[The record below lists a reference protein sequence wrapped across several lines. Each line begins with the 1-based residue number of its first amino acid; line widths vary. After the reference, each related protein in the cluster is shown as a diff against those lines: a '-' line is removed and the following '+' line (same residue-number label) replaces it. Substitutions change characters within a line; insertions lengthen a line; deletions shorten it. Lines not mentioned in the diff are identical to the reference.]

1 MYDRRSLNCL
11 FFNVFLFF
19 MESKHLVFTEEH
31 IFYGLI
37 KSDKVKEL
45 LNLCAIDFYKL
56 NKQLEEFFSKL
67 PLRGDYILEYVSSM
81 DYLYDDIISTLFFY
95 KKPYKIQE
103 KDLLW
108 VLVKKRKNS
117 ILDALLN
124 SGFNLTIFDKL
135 IEVHDYLGINTNSD
149 SGRDSELIAEY
160 IHNNS
165 LKSKGGFHIFD
176 DNRDKLDQNNIF
188 LENKNSIGNF
198 LTNVIDALDLNLK
211 HNPLIGRNRELSR
224 LIQVILRKHKS
235 NPILFGEPGVGKTIL
250 IQGLAYKIKIEN
262 VPKDLIGYEIYS
274 LDIGRLISG
283 TKYRGDLESRINR
296 VLDFLNSRKKVM
308 LFIDEIHMIV
318 GAGATSFGSMDVS
331 NLLKPIL
338 TLGKIKF
345 IGATTEY
352 EYRKFFLK
360 DKALMRRFQSI
371 ELKEPGFDDTYN
383 ILQEI
388 KKDYER
394 YHNVEYTD
402 EAIQAC
408 ITMSQKY
415 IKDRFLPDKAFD
427 ILDELGSKFKLEN
440 IKRSITK
447 DDVCDLIKSVVG
459 SNIFNFEEYDS
470 ELLINL
476 ENRIKKELIVH
487 DSLVFDLMLN
497 IKLLKF
503 NLLANRSTIGIFA
516 FVGSS
521 GVGKGK
527 LTDILSE
534 EFKIPKFNINM
545 GEYSDFSSLDRL
557 IGPVLNN
564 DGHYESARFF
574 KFLNKSTNSIIF
586 LSDFDKC
593 NKRVLNFFLE
603 GFKTGRIF
611 DGLGKKASLSESLIV
626 IGINVENKEL
636 NSIGFKNRM
645 RMGDDFNLVLEKRF
659 PNEFLE
665 LIDHVFVFQS
675 IDEVNFEKVIFNELG
690 SFAKILRDRKF
701 DVFFEKSVVDY
712 IREKIYGKGYG
723 LKSVK
728 KFIFKEV
735 GKVLIDE
742 ILFKKIENSG
752 KIKIYLDETIK
763 YKFL

>member
-1 MYDRRSLNCL
+1 MYDRRALNCL
-11 FFNVFLFF
+11 FFNTFLFF
-19 MESKHLVFTEEH
+19 MESRHLVFTEEH

-67 PLRGDYILEYVSSM
+67 PLRGNYIPDYVSSM
-81 DYLYDDIISTLFFY
+81 DYLYDDIISVLFFY

-117 ILDALLN
+117 ILDALLS

-135 IEVHDYLGINTNSD
+135 IEVHDYLAVNTKSA
-149 SGRDSELIAEY
+149 SGDSELIAEY
-160 IHNNS
+160 IHNNAP
-165 LKSKGGFHIFD
+165 KRKGGFHIFD
-176 DNRDKLDQNNIF
+176 DKRDELDQNNIF
-188 LENKNSIGNF
+188 LESKDSIGNF
-198 LTNVIDALDLNLK
+198 LTNVIDTLDLK
-211 HNPLIGRNRELSR
+211 YNPLIGRSQELSR

-235 NPILFGEPGVGKTIL
+235 NPILFGEPGVGKTVL

-274 LDIGRLISG
+274 LDIGRLVSG
-283 TKYRGDLESRINR
+283 TKYRGDLESRVNR
-296 VLDFLNSRKKVM
+296 VLDFLSSRKKVM

-318 GAGATSFGSMDVS
+318 GAGATSFGSMDIS

-371 ELKEPGFDDTYN
+371 ELKEPNFEDAYN

-408 ITMSQKY
+408 ILMSQKY

-440 IKRSITK
+440 TKRIITK
-447 DDVCDLIKSVVG
+447 DDVCDLVKSIVG
-459 SNIFNFEEYDS
+459 SNIFNFEEYDG

-476 ENRIKKELIVH
+476 ENRIKKELIIH
-487 DSLVFDLMLN
+487 DNLVLDLILN
-497 IKLLKF
+497 VKLLKF

-516 FVGSS
+516 FIGASGS
-521 GVGKGK
+521 GKCK
-527 LTDILSE
+527 LMDILSE
-534 EFKIPKFNINM
+534 EFKIPKFSLNM
-545 GEYSDFSSLDRL
+545 GEYNDFNSLDRL
-557 IGPVLNN
+557 IGPVLSNE
-564 DGHYESARFF
+564 GYYESTRFF
-574 KFLNKSTNSIIF
+574 KFLNKSSNSIIF

-593 NKRVLNFFLE
+593 NKRVLDFFLE
-603 GFKTGRIF
+603 GFKTGKLF
-611 DGLGKKASLSESLIV
+611 DGLGKKVSLSESLIV
-626 IGINVENKEL
+626 ISINAESKEL
-636 NSIGFKNRM
+636 NSIGFRNKMAGEN
-645 RMGDDFNLVLEKRF
+645 DFNFILKKRL

-665 LIDHVFVFQS
+665 LIDHVFVFKS
-675 IDEVNFEKVIFNELG
+675 IDELDFEKIIFNELNY
-690 SFAKILRDRKF
+690 FARILRDRKF

-712 IREKIYGKGYG
+712 IREKIYGKGYS
-723 LKSVK
+723 LKSVR
-728 KFIFKEV
+728 KFIFKEL
-735 GKVLIDE
+735 GKLLIDE

-752 KIKIYLDETIK
+752 KIKIYLDKTIK
-763 YKFL
+763 YEFL

>member
-1 MYDRRSLNCL
+1 
-11 FFNVFLFF
+11 
-19 MESKHLVFTEEH
+19 MESRHLVFTEEH

-67 PLRGDYILEYVSSM
+67 PLRGNYIPDYVSSM
-81 DYLYDDIISTLFFY
+81 DYLYDDIISVLFFY

-117 ILDALLN
+117 ILDALLS

-135 IEVHDYLGINTNSD
+135 IEAHDYLAVNTKSA
-149 SGRDSELIAEY
+149 SGDSELIAEY
-160 IHNNS
+160 IHNNAP
-165 LKSKGGFHIFD
+165 KRKGGFHIFD
-176 DNRDKLDQNNIF
+176 DKRDELDQNNIF
-188 LENKNSIGNF
+188 LESKDSIGNF
-198 LTNVIDALDLNLK
+198 LTNVIDTLDLK
-211 HNPLIGRNRELSR
+211 YNPLIGRSQELSR

-235 NPILFGEPGVGKTIL
+235 NPILFGEPGVGKTVL

-274 LDIGRLISG
+274 LDIGRLVSG
-283 TKYRGDLESRINR
+283 TKYRGDLESRVNR
-296 VLDFLNSRKKVM
+296 VLDFLSSRKKVM

-318 GAGATSFGSMDVS
+318 GAGATSFGSMDIS

-371 ELKEPGFDDTYN
+371 ELKEPNFEDAYN

-408 ITMSQKY
+408 ILMSQKY

-440 IKRSITK
+440 IKRIITK
-447 DDVCDLIKSVVG
+447 DDVCDLIKSIVG
-459 SNIFNFEEYDS
+459 SNIFNFEEYDG

-476 ENRIKKELIVH
+476 ENRIKKELIIH
-487 DSLVFDLMLN
+487 DNLVLDLILN

-516 FVGSS
+516 FIGASGS
-521 GVGKGK
+521 GKCK
-527 LTDILSE
+527 LMDILSE
-534 EFKIPKFNINM
+534 EFKIPKFSLNM
-545 GEYSDFSSLDRL
+545 GEYSDFNSLDRL
-557 IGPVLNN
+557 IGPVLSNE
-564 DGHYESARFF
+564 GYYESTRFF
-574 KFLNKSTNSIIF
+574 KFLNKSSNSIIF

-593 NKRVLNFFLE
+593 NKRVLDFFLE
-603 GFKTGRIF
+603 GFKTGKLF
-611 DGLGKKASLSESLIV
+611 DGLGKKVSLSESLIV
-626 IGINVENKEL
+626 ISINAESKEL
-636 NSIGFKNRM
+636 NSIGFRNKMAGEN
-645 RMGDDFNLVLEKRF
+645 DFNFILKKRL

-665 LIDHVFVFQS
+665 LIDHVFVFKS
-675 IDEVNFEKVIFNELG
+675 IDELDFEKIIFNELNY
-690 SFAKILRDRKF
+690 FARILRDRKF

-712 IREKIYGKGYG
+712 IREKIYGKGYS
-723 LKSVK
+723 LKSVR
-728 KFIFKEV
+728 KFIFKEL
-735 GKVLIDE
+735 GKLLIDE

-752 KIKIYLDETIK
+752 KIKIYLDKTIK
-763 YKFL
+763 YEFL

>member
-1 MYDRRSLNCL
+1 MYDRRALNCL
-11 FFNVFLFF
+11 FFNTFLFF
-19 MESKHLVFTEEH
+19 MESRHLVFTEEH

-67 PLRGDYILEYVSSM
+67 PLRGNYIPDYVSSM
-81 DYLYDDIISTLFFY
+81 DYLYDDIISVLFFY

-117 ILDALLN
+117 ILDALLS

-135 IEVHDYLGINTNSD
+135 IEAHDYLAVNTKSA
-149 SGRDSELIAEY
+149 SGDSELIAEY
-160 IHNNS
+160 IHNNAP
-165 LKSKGGFHIFD
+165 KRKGGFHIFD
-176 DNRDKLDQNNIF
+176 DKRDELDQNNIF
-188 LENKNSIGNF
+188 LESKDSIGNF
-198 LTNVIDALDLNLK
+198 LTNVIDTLDLK
-211 HNPLIGRNRELSR
+211 YNPLIGRNRELSR

-235 NPILFGEPGVGKTIL
+235 NPILFGEPGVGKTVL

-274 LDIGRLISG
+274 LDIGRLVSG
-283 TKYRGDLESRINR
+283 TKYRGDLESRVNR
-296 VLDFLNSRKKVM
+296 VLDFLSSRKKVM

-318 GAGATSFGSMDVS
+318 GAGATSFGSMDIS

-371 ELKEPGFDDTYN
+371 ELKEPNFEDAYN

-408 ITMSQKY
+408 IFMSQKY

-427 ILDELGSKFKLEN
+427 ILDELGSKFRLEN
-440 IKRSITK
+440 TKRIITK
-447 DDVCDLIKSVVG
+447 DDVCDLIKSIVG
-459 SNIFNFEEYDS
+459 SNIFNFEEYDG

-476 ENRIKKELIVH
+476 ENRIKKELIIH
-487 DSLVFDLMLN
+487 DNLVLDLILN

-516 FVGSS
+516 FIGASGS
-521 GVGKGK
+521 GKCK
-527 LTDILSE
+527 LMDILSE
-534 EFKIPKFNINM
+534 EFKIPKFSLNM
-545 GEYSDFSSLDRL
+545 GEYSDFNSLDRL
-557 IGPVLNN
+557 IGPVLSNE
-564 DGHYESARFF
+564 GYYESTRFF
-574 KFLNKSTNSIIF
+574 KFLNKSSNSIIF

-593 NKRVLNFFLE
+593 NKRVLDFFLE
-603 GFKTGRIF
+603 GFKTGKLF
-611 DGLGKKASLSESLIV
+611 DGLGKKVSLSESLIV
-626 IGINVENKEL
+626 ISINAESKEL
-636 NSIGFKNRM
+636 NSIGFKNKM
-645 RMGDDFNLVLEKRF
+645 AGENDFNFILKKRL

-665 LIDHVFVFQS
+665 LIDHVFVFKS
-675 IDEVNFEKVIFNELG
+675 IDELDFEKIIFNELNY
-690 SFAKILRDRKF
+690 FARILRDRKF

-712 IREKIYGKGYG
+712 IREKIYGKGYS
-723 LKSVK
+723 LKSVR
-728 KFIFKEV
+728 KFIFKEL
-735 GKVLIDE
+735 GKLLIDE

-752 KIKIYLDETIK
+752 KIKIYLDKTIK
-763 YKFL
+763 YEFL

>member
-1 MYDRRSLNCL
+1 MYDRRALNCL
-11 FFNVFLFF
+11 FFNTFLFF
-19 MESKHLVFTEEH
+19 MESRHLVFTEEH

-67 PLRGDYILEYVSSM
+67 PLRGNYIPDYVSSM
-81 DYLYDDIISTLFFY
+81 DYLYDDIISVLFFY

-117 ILDALLN
+117 ILDALLS

-135 IEVHDYLGINTNSD
+135 IEVHDYLAVNTKSV
-149 SGRDSELIAEY
+149 SGDSELIAEY
-160 IHNNS
+160 IHNNAP
-165 LKSKGGFHIFD
+165 KMKGGFHIFD
-176 DNRDKLDQNNIF
+176 DKRDELDQNNIF
-188 LENKNSIGNF
+188 LESKDSIGNF
-198 LTNVIDALDLNLK
+198 LTNVIDTLDLK
-211 HNPLIGRNRELSR
+211 YNPLIGRNRELSR

-235 NPILFGEPGVGKTIL
+235 NPILFGEPGVGKTVL

-274 LDIGRLISG
+274 LDIGRLVSG
-283 TKYRGDLESRINR
+283 TKYRGDLESRVNR
-296 VLDFLNSRKKVM
+296 VLDFLSSRKKVM

-318 GAGATSFGSMDVS
+318 GAGATSFGSMDIS

-371 ELKEPGFDDTYN
+371 ELKEPNFEDAYN

-408 ITMSQKY
+408 IFMSQKY
-415 IKDRFLPDKAFD
+415 IKNRFLPDKAFD
-427 ILDELGSKFKLEN
+427 ILDELGSKFRLEN
-440 IKRSITK
+440 TKRIITK
-447 DDVCDLIKSVVG
+447 DDVCDLIKSIVG

-476 ENRIKKELIVH
+476 ENRIKKELIIH
-487 DSLVFDLMLN
+487 DNLVLDLILN

-516 FVGSS
+516 FIGASGS
-521 GVGKGK
+521 GKCK
-527 LTDILSE
+527 LMDILSE
-534 EFKIPKFNINM
+534 EFKIPKFSLNM
-545 GEYSDFSSLDRL
+545 GEYSDFNSLDRL
-557 IGPVLNN
+557 IGPVLSNE
-564 DGHYESARFF
+564 GYYESTRFF
-574 KFLNKSTNSIIF
+574 KFLNKSSNSIIF

-593 NKRVLNFFLE
+593 NKRVLDFFLE
-603 GFKTGRIF
+603 GFKTGKLF
-611 DGLGKKASLSESLIV
+611 DGLGKKVSLSESLIV
-626 IGINVENKEL
+626 ISINAESKEL
-636 NSIGFKNRM
+636 NSIGFKNKM
-645 RMGDDFNLVLEKRF
+645 AGENDFNFILKKRL

-665 LIDHVFVFQS
+665 LIDHVFVFKS
-675 IDEVNFEKVIFNELG
+675 IDELDFEKIIFNELNY
-690 SFAKILRDRKF
+690 FARILRDRKF

-712 IREKIYGKGYG
+712 IREKIYGKGYS
-723 LKSVK
+723 LKSVR
-728 KFIFKEV
+728 KFIFKEL
-735 GKVLIDE
+735 GKLLIDE

-752 KIKIYLDETIK
+752 KIKIYLDKTIK
-763 YKFL
+763 YEFL

>member
-1 MYDRRSLNCL
+1 MYDRRALNCL
-11 FFNVFLFF
+11 FFNTFLFF
-19 MESKHLVFTEEH
+19 MESRHLVFTEEH

-67 PLRGDYILEYVSSM
+67 PLRGNYIPDYVSSM
-81 DYLYDDIISTLFFY
+81 DYLYDDIISVLFFY

-117 ILDALLN
+117 ILDALLS

-135 IEVHDYLGINTNSD
+135 IEAHDYLAVNTKSA
-149 SGRDSELIAEY
+149 SGDSELIAEY
-160 IHNNS
+160 IHNNAP
-165 LKSKGGFHIFD
+165 KRKGGFHIFD
-176 DNRDKLDQNNIF
+176 DKRDELDQNNIF
-188 LENKNSIGNF
+188 LESKDSIGNF
-198 LTNVIDALDLNLK
+198 LTNVIDTLDLK
-211 HNPLIGRNRELSR
+211 YNPLIGRSQELSR

-235 NPILFGEPGVGKTIL
+235 NPILFGEPGVGKTVL

-274 LDIGRLISG
+274 LDIGRLVSG
-283 TKYRGDLESRINR
+283 TKYRGDLESRVNR
-296 VLDFLNSRKKVM
+296 VLDFLSSRKKVM

-318 GAGATSFGSMDVS
+318 GAGATSFGSMDIS

-371 ELKEPGFDDTYN
+371 ELKEPNFEDAYN

-408 ITMSQKY
+408 ILMSQKY

-440 IKRSITK
+440 IKRIITK
-447 DDVCDLIKSVVG
+447 DDVCDLIKSIVG
-459 SNIFNFEEYDS
+459 SNIFNFEEYDG

-476 ENRIKKELIVH
+476 ENRIKKELIIH
-487 DSLVFDLMLN
+487 DNLVLDLILN
-497 IKLLKF
+497 VKLLKF

-516 FVGSS
+516 FIGASGS
-521 GVGKGK
+521 GKCK
-527 LTDILSE
+527 LLDILSE
-534 EFKIPKFNINM
+534 EFKIPKFSLNM
-545 GEYSDFSSLDRL
+545 GEYSDFNSLDRL
-557 IGPVLNN
+557 IGPVLSNE
-564 DGHYESARFF
+564 GYYESTRFF
-574 KFLNKSTNSIIF
+574 KFLNKSSNSIIF

-593 NKRVLNFFLE
+593 NKRVLDFFLE
-603 GFKTGRIF
+603 GFKTGKLF
-611 DGLGKKASLSESLIV
+611 DGLGKKVSLSESLIV
-626 IGINVENKEL
+626 ISINAESKEL
-636 NSIGFKNRM
+636 NSIGFRNKMAGEN
-645 RMGDDFNLVLEKRF
+645 DFNFILKKRL

-665 LIDHVFVFQS
+665 LIDHVFVFKS
-675 IDEVNFEKVIFNELG
+675 IDELDFEKIIFNELNY
-690 SFAKILRDRKF
+690 FARILRDRKF

-712 IREKIYGKGYG
+712 IREKIYGKGYS
-723 LKSVK
+723 LKSVR
-728 KFIFKEV
+728 KFIFKEL
-735 GKVLIDE
+735 GKLLIDE

-752 KIKIYLDETIK
+752 KIKIYLDKTIK
-763 YKFL
+763 YEFL

>member
-1 MYDRRSLNCL
+1 MYDRRALNCL
-11 FFNVFLFF
+11 FFNTFLFF
-19 MESKHLVFTEEH
+19 MESRHLVFTEEH

-67 PLRGDYILEYVSSM
+67 PLRGNYIPDYVSSM
-81 DYLYDDIISTLFFY
+81 DYLYDDIISVLFFY

-117 ILDALLN
+117 ILDALLS

-135 IEVHDYLGINTNSD
+135 IEAHDYLAVNTKSA
-149 SGRDSELIAEY
+149 SGDSELIAEY
-160 IHNNS
+160 IHNNAP
-165 LKSKGGFHIFD
+165 KRKGGFHIFD
-176 DNRDKLDQNNIF
+176 DKRDELDQNNIF
-188 LENKNSIGNF
+188 LESKDSIGNF
-198 LTNVIDALDLNLK
+198 LTNVIDTLDLK
-211 HNPLIGRNRELSR
+211 YNPLIGRSQELSR

-235 NPILFGEPGVGKTIL
+235 NPILFGEPGVGKTVL

-274 LDIGRLISG
+274 LDIGRLVSG
-283 TKYRGDLESRINR
+283 TKYRGDLESRVNR
-296 VLDFLNSRKKVM
+296 VLDFLSSRKKVM

-318 GAGATSFGSMDVS
+318 GAGATSFGSMDIS

-371 ELKEPGFDDTYN
+371 ELKEPNFEDAYN

-408 ITMSQKY
+408 ILMSQKY

-440 IKRSITK
+440 IKRIITK
-447 DDVCDLIKSVVG
+447 DDVCDLIKSIVG
-459 SNIFNFEEYDS
+459 SNIFNFEEYDG

-476 ENRIKKELIVH
+476 ENRIKKELIMH
-487 DSLVFDLMLN
+487 DNLVLDLILN

-516 FVGSS
+516 FIGASGS
-521 GVGKGK
+521 GKCK
-527 LTDILSE
+527 LMDILSE
-534 EFKIPKFNINM
+534 EFKIPKFSLNM
-545 GEYSDFSSLDRL
+545 GEYNDFNSLDRL
-557 IGPVLNN
+557 IGPVLSNE
-564 DGHYESARFF
+564 GYYESTRFF
-574 KFLNKSTNSIIF
+574 KFLNKSSNSIIF

-593 NKRVLNFFLE
+593 NKRVLDFFLE
-603 GFKTGRIF
+603 GFKTGKLF
-611 DGLGKKASLSESLIV
+611 DGLGKKVSLSESLIV
-626 IGINVENKEL
+626 ISINAESKEL
-636 NSIGFKNRM
+636 NSIGFRNKMAGEN
-645 RMGDDFNLVLEKRF
+645 DFNFILKKRL

-665 LIDHVFVFQS
+665 LIDHVFVFKS
-675 IDEVNFEKVIFNELG
+675 IDELDFEKIIFNELNY
-690 SFAKILRDRKF
+690 FARILRDRKF

-712 IREKIYGKGYG
+712 IREKIYGKGYS
-723 LKSVK
+723 LKSVR
-728 KFIFKEV
+728 KFIFKEL
-735 GKVLIDE
+735 GKLLIDE

-752 KIKIYLDETIK
+752 KIKIYLDKTIK
-763 YKFL
+763 YEFL

>member
-1 MYDRRSLNCL
+1 
-11 FFNVFLFF
+11 
-19 MESKHLVFTEEH
+19 MESRHLVFTEEH

-67 PLRGDYILEYVSSM
+67 PLRGNYIPDYVSSM
-81 DYLYDDIISTLFFY
+81 DYLYDDIISVLFFY

-117 ILDALLN
+117 ILDALLS

-135 IEVHDYLGINTNSD
+135 IEAHDYLAVNTKSA
-149 SGRDSELIAEY
+149 SGDSELIAEY
-160 IHNNS
+160 IHNNAP
-165 LKSKGGFHIFD
+165 KRKGGFHIFD
-176 DNRDKLDQNNIF
+176 DKRDELDQNNIF
-188 LENKNSIGNF
+188 LESKDSIGNF
-198 LTNVIDALDLNLK
+198 LTNVIDTLDLK
-211 HNPLIGRNRELSR
+211 YNPLIGRSQELSR
-224 LIQVILRKHKS
+224 LIQVILRKYKS
-235 NPILFGEPGVGKTIL
+235 NPILFGEPGVGKTVL

-274 LDIGRLISG
+274 LDIGRLVSG
-283 TKYRGDLESRINR
+283 TKYRGDLESRVNR
-296 VLDFLNSRKKVM
+296 VLDFLSSRKKVM

-318 GAGATSFGSMDVS
+318 GAGATSFGSMDIS

-371 ELKEPGFDDTYN
+371 ELKEPNFEDAYN

-408 ITMSQKY
+408 ILMSQKY

-440 IKRSITK
+440 IKRIITK
-447 DDVCDLIKSVVG
+447 DDVCDLIKSIVG
-459 SNIFNFEEYDS
+459 SNIFNFEEYDG

-476 ENRIKKELIVH
+476 ENRIKKELIMH
-487 DSLVFDLMLN
+487 DNLVLDLILN

-516 FVGSS
+516 FIGASGS
-521 GVGKGK
+521 GKCK
-527 LTDILSE
+527 LMDILSE
-534 EFKIPKFNINM
+534 EFKIPKFSLNM
-545 GEYSDFSSLDRL
+545 GEYNDFNSLDRL
-557 IGPVLNN
+557 IGPVLSNE
-564 DGHYESARFF
+564 GYYESTRFF
-574 KFLNKSTNSIIF
+574 KFLNKSSNSIIF

-593 NKRVLNFFLE
+593 NKRVLDFFFR
-603 GFKTGRIF
+603 G
-611 DGLGKKASLSESLIV
+611 V
-626 IGINVENKEL
+626 
-636 NSIGFKNRM
+636 
-645 RMGDDFNLVLEKRF
+645 
-659 PNEFLE
+659 
-665 LIDHVFVFQS
+665 
-675 IDEVNFEKVIFNELG
+675 
-690 SFAKILRDRKF
+690 
-701 DVFFEKSVVDY
+701 
-712 IREKIYGKGYG
+712 
-723 LKSVK
+723 
-728 KFIFKEV
+728 
-735 GKVLIDE
+735 
-742 ILFKKIENSG
+742 
-752 KIKIYLDETIK
+752 
-763 YKFL
+763 

>member
-1 MYDRRSLNCL
+1 MYDRRALNCL
-11 FFNVFLFF
+11 FFNTFLFF
-19 MESKHLVFTEEH
+19 MESRHLVFTEEH

-67 PLRGDYILEYVSSM
+67 PLRGNYIPDYVSSM
-81 DYLYDDIISTLFFY
+81 DYLYDDIISVLFFY

-117 ILDALLN
+117 ILDALLS

-135 IEVHDYLGINTNSD
+135 IEVHDYLAVNTKSA
-149 SGRDSELIAEY
+149 SGDSELIAEY
-160 IHNNS
+160 IHNNVP
-165 LKSKGGFHIFD
+165 KRKGGFHIFD
-176 DNRDKLDQNNIF
+176 DKRDELDQNNIF
-188 LENKNSIGNF
+188 LESKDSIGNF
-198 LTNVIDALDLNLK
+198 LTNVIDTLDLK
-211 HNPLIGRNRELSR
+211 YNPLIGRSQELSR

-235 NPILFGEPGVGKTIL
+235 NPILFGEPGVGKTVL

-274 LDIGRLISG
+274 LDIGRLVSG
-283 TKYRGDLESRINR
+283 TKYRGDLESRVNR
-296 VLDFLNSRKKVM
+296 VLDFLSSRKKVM

-318 GAGATSFGSMDVS
+318 GAGATSFGSMDIS

-371 ELKEPGFDDTYN
+371 ELKEPNFEDAYN

-408 ITMSQKY
+408 ILMSQKY

-440 IKRSITK
+440 IKRIITK
-447 DDVCDLIKSVVG
+447 DDVCDLIKSIVG
-459 SNIFNFEEYDS
+459 SNIFNFEEYDG

-476 ENRIKKELIVH
+476 ENRIKKELIIH
-487 DSLVFDLMLN
+487 DNLVLDLILN

-516 FVGSS
+516 FIGASGS
-521 GVGKGK
+521 GKCK
-527 LTDILSE
+527 LLDILSE
-534 EFKIPKFNINM
+534 EFKIPKFSLNM
-545 GEYSDFSSLDRL
+545 GEYSDFNSLDRL
-557 IGPVLNN
+557 IGPVLSNE
-564 DGHYESARFF
+564 GYYESTRFF
-574 KFLNKSTNSIIF
+574 KFLNKSSNSIIF

-593 NKRVLNFFLE
+593 NKRVLDFFLE
-603 GFKTGRIF
+603 GFKTGKLF
-611 DGLGKKASLSESLIV
+611 DSLGKKVSLSESLIV
-626 IGINVENKEL
+626 ISINAESKEL
-636 NSIGFKNRM
+636 NSIGFRNKMTGEN
-645 RMGDDFNLVLEKRF
+645 DFNFILKKRL

-665 LIDHVFVFQS
+665 LIDHVFVFKS
-675 IDEVNFEKVIFNELG
+675 IDELDFEKIIFNELNY
-690 SFAKILRDRKF
+690 FARILRDRKF

-712 IREKIYGKGYG
+712 IREKIYGKGYS
-723 LKSVK
+723 LKSVR
-728 KFIFKEV
+728 KFIFKEL
-735 GKVLIDE
+735 GKLLIDE

-752 KIKIYLDETIK
+752 KIKIYLDKTIK
-763 YKFL
+763 YEFL

>member
-1 MYDRRSLNCL
+1 M
-11 FFNVFLFF
+11 FFNTFLFF

-37 KSDKVKEL
+37 KSHKIKEL
-45 LNLCAIDFYKL
+45 LDLCTIDFYKL

-67 PLRGDYILEYVSSM
+67 PLRDKYIPDYISSM
-81 DYLYDDIISTLFFY
+81 DYLYEDIISALFFY

-108 VLVKKRKNS
+108 VLVRKRKNS
-117 ILDALLN
+117 ILDTLLN

-135 IEVHDYLGINTNSD
+135 IEVHDYLALNTKSNS
-149 SGRDSELIAEY
+149 GYDSELIAEY
-160 IHNNS
+160 IHNNAP
-165 LKSKGGFHIFD
+165 KSKGGFHIFD
-176 DNRDKLDQNNIF
+176 DNRDKLDRNNIF
-188 LENKNSIGNF
+188 LENKDSVGNF
-198 LTNVIDALDLNLK
+198 LTNVIDSLDLNY
-211 HNPLIGRNRELSR
+211 NPLIGRNQELSR

-235 NPILFGEPGVGKTIL
+235 NPILFGEPGVGKTVL
-250 IQGLAYKIKIEN
+250 IQGLAYKIKTKN

-283 TKYRGDLESRINR
+283 TKYRGDLESRMNR
-296 VLDFLNSRKKVM
+296 VLDFLNSRKKVI

-318 GAGATSFGSMDVS
+318 GAGATSFGSMDIS

-371 ELKEPGFDDTYN
+371 ELKEPNFEDTYN

-394 YHNVEYTD
+394 HHNVEYTD

-408 ITMSQKY
+408 IIMSQKY

-440 IKRSITK
+440 IKRVITK
-447 DDVCDLIKSVVG
+447 DDVCDLIKSIVG
-459 SNIFNFEEYDS
+459 SNIFNFEEYNS

-476 ENRIKKELIVH
+476 ENRIKKELIID
-487 DSLVFDLMLN
+487 DSLVFDLILN
-497 IKLLKF
+497 LKLLKF
-503 NLLANRSTIGIFA
+503 NLLTNRSTIGIFA
-516 FVGSS
+516 FIGAS
-521 GVGKGK
+521 GVGKCK

-534 EFKIPKFNINM
+534 ELKIPKFNINM
-545 GEYSDFSSLDRL
+545 SEYSDFNSFDRL
-557 IGPVLNN
+557 IGPVLSN
-564 DGHYESARFF
+564 DGYYESTRFF
-574 KFLNKSTNSIIF
+574 KFLNKSSNSIIF

-593 NKRVLNFFLE
+593 NKRVLEFFLE
-603 GFKTGRIF
+603 GFKTGKLF
-611 DGLGKKASLSESLIV
+611 DGLGKKVSLSESLIV
-626 IGINVENKEL
+626 ISVTVESNEL
-636 NSIGFKNRM
+636 NSIGFKNKST
-645 RMGDDFNLVLEKRF
+645 GGNDFNLILEKRF
-659 PNEFLE
+659 SNEFLE
-665 LIDHVFVFQS
+665 LIDCMFVFKS
-675 IDEVNFEKVIFNELG
+675 IDELDFEKIIFNELNR
-690 SFAKILRDRKF
+690 FARILRDRKF
-701 DVFFEKSVVDY
+701 DIFFEKSVVDY

-735 GKVLIDE
+735 GKLLIDE

-763 YKFL
+763 YEFL

>member
-1 MYDRRSLNCL
+1 MYDRRALNCL
-11 FFNVFLFF
+11 FFNTFLFF
-19 MESKHLVFTEEH
+19 MESRHLVFTEEH

-67 PLRGDYILEYVSSM
+67 PLRGNYIPDYVSSM
-81 DYLYDDIISTLFFY
+81 DYLYDDIISVLFFY

-117 ILDALLN
+117 ILDALLS

-135 IEVHDYLGINTNSD
+135 IEAHDYLAVNTKSA
-149 SGRDSELIAEY
+149 SGDSELIAEY
-160 IHNNS
+160 IHNNAP
-165 LKSKGGFHIFD
+165 KRKGGFHIFD
-176 DNRDKLDQNNIF
+176 DKRDELDQNNIF
-188 LENKNSIGNF
+188 LESKDSIGNF
-198 LTNVIDALDLNLK
+198 LTNVIDTLDLK
-211 HNPLIGRNRELSR
+211 YNPLIGRSQELSR

-235 NPILFGEPGVGKTIL
+235 NPILFGEPGVGKTVL

-274 LDIGRLISG
+274 LDIGRLVSG
-283 TKYRGDLESRINR
+283 TKYRGDLESRVNR
-296 VLDFLNSRKKVM
+296 VLDFLSSRKKVM

-318 GAGATSFGSMDVS
+318 GAGATSFGSMDIS

-371 ELKEPGFDDTYN
+371 ELKEPNFEDAYN

-408 ITMSQKY
+408 ILMSQKY

-440 IKRSITK
+440 IKRIITK
-447 DDVCDLIKSVVG
+447 DDVCDLIKSIVG
-459 SNIFNFEEYDS
+459 SNIFNFEEYDG

-476 ENRIKKELIVH
+476 ENRIKKELIMH
-487 DSLVFDLMLN
+487 DNLVLDLILN

-516 FVGSS
+516 FIGASGS
-521 GVGKGK
+521 GKCK
-527 LTDILSE
+527 LMDILSE
-534 EFKIPKFNINM
+534 EFKIPKFSLNM
-545 GEYSDFSSLDRL
+545 GEYNDFNSLDRL
-557 IGPVLNN
+557 IGPVLSNE
-564 DGHYESARFF
+564 GYYESTRFF
-574 KFLNKSTNSIIF
+574 KFLNKSSNSIIF

-593 NKRVLNFFLE
+593 NKRVLDFFLE
-603 GFKTGRIF
+603 GFKTGKLF
-611 DGLGKKASLSESLIV
+611 DGLGKKVSLSESLIV
-626 IGINVENKEL
+626 ISINAESKEL
-636 NSIGFKNRM
+636 NSIGFRNKMAGEN
-645 RMGDDFNLVLEKRF
+645 DFNFILKKRL

-665 LIDHVFVFQS
+665 LIDHVFVFKS
-675 IDEVNFEKVIFNELG
+675 IDELDFEKIIFNELNY
-690 SFAKILRDRKF
+690 FARILRDRKF

-712 IREKIYGKGYG
+712 IREKIYGKGYS
-723 LKSVK
+723 LKSVR
-728 KFIFKEV
+728 KFIFKEL
-735 GKVLIDE
+735 GKLLIDE

-763 YKFL
+763 YEFL

>member
-1 MYDRRSLNCL
+1 MYDRRALNCL
-11 FFNVFLFF
+11 FFNTFLFF

-37 KSDKVKEL
+37 KNDKVREL
-45 LNLCAIDFYKL
+45 LSLCAIDFYKL

-67 PLRGDYILEYVSSM
+67 PLRVNYIPDYVSSM
-81 DYLYDDIISTLFFY
+81 DYLYEDIISVLFFY

-117 ILDALLN
+117 ILDALLS

-135 IEVHDYLGINTNSD
+135 IEVHDYLALNTKSA
-149 SGRDSELIAEY
+149 SGYSELIAEY
-160 IHNNS
+160 IHSNAP
-165 LKSKGGFHIFD
+165 KRKGGFHIFD
-176 DNRDKLDQNNIF
+176 DKRDKLDQNNIF
-188 LENKNSIGNF
+188 LESKDSIGNF
-198 LTNVIDALDLNLK
+198 LTNVIDTLDLK
-211 HNPLIGRNRELSR
+211 YNPLIGRNRELSR

-235 NPILFGEPGVGKTIL
+235 NPILFGEPGVGKTVL
-250 IQGLAYKIKIEN
+250 IQGLAYKIKTEN

-283 TKYRGDLESRINR
+283 TKYRGDLESRVNR
-296 VLDFLNSRKKVM
+296 VLDFLNSRKKVI

-318 GAGATSFGSMDVS
+318 GAGATSFGSMDIS

-371 ELKEPGFDDTYN
+371 EIKEPNFEDAYN

-388 KKDYER
+388 KKDYEK

-402 EAIQAC
+402 EAIRAC
-408 ITMSQKY
+408 ILMSQKY

-427 ILDELGSKFKLEN
+427 ILDELGSKFKLES
-440 IKRSITK
+440 IKRIITK
-447 DDVCDLIKSVVG
+447 EDVCDLIKSIVG

-476 ENRIKKELIVH
+476 ENRIKKELIIH
-487 DSLVFDLMLN
+487 DNLVFDLILN
-497 IKLLKF
+497 IKLLKC
-503 NLLANRSTIGIFA
+503 NLLVNRSTIGIFA
-516 FVGSS
+516 FIGASGS
-521 GVGKGK
+521 GKCK
-527 LTDILSE
+527 LPDILSQ
-534 EFKIPKFNINM
+534 EFKIPKFSLNM
-545 GEYSDFSSLDRL
+545 GEYSDFNSLDRL
-557 IGPVLNN
+557 IGPVLSNE
-564 DGHYESARFF
+564 GYYESTRFF
-574 KFLNKSTNSIIF
+574 KFLNKSSNSIIF

-593 NKRVLNFFLE
+593 DKRVYDFFLE
-603 GFKTGRIF
+603 GFKTGKLF
-611 DGLGKKASLSESLIV
+611 DGLGKKVSLSESLIV
-626 IGINVENKEL
+626 ISVNVESKEL
-636 NSIGFKNRM
+636 NSIGFKNKM
-645 RMGDDFNLVLEKRF
+645 MGENDFNFILEKRF
-659 PNEFLE
+659 SNKFLE
-665 LIDHVFVFQS
+665 LIDHVFVFKS
-675 IDEVNFEKVIFNELG
+675 IEELDFEKIIFNELDC
-690 SFAKILRDRKF
+690 FARILRDRKF

-712 IREKIYGKGYG
+712 IREKIYGKGYSLEG
-723 LKSVK
+723 VR
-728 KFIFKEV
+728 KFIFKEL
-735 GKVLIDE
+735 GKLLIDE

-763 YKFL
+763 YEFL

>member
-1 MYDRRSLNCL
+1 MYDRRALNCL
-11 FFNVFLFF
+11 FFNTFLFF
-19 MESKHLVFTEEH
+19 MESRHLVFTEEH

-67 PLRGDYILEYVSSM
+67 PLRGNYIPDYVSSM
-81 DYLYDDIISTLFFY
+81 DYLYDDIISVLFFY

-117 ILDALLN
+117 ILDALLS

-135 IEVHDYLGINTNSD
+135 IEVHDYLAVNTKSA
-149 SGRDSELIAEY
+149 SGDSELIAEY
-160 IHNNS
+160 IHNNAP
-165 LKSKGGFHIFD
+165 KRKGGFHIFD
-176 DNRDKLDQNNIF
+176 DKRDELYQNNIF
-188 LENKNSIGNF
+188 LESKDSIGNF
-198 LTNVIDALDLNLK
+198 LTNVIDTLDLK
-211 HNPLIGRNRELSR
+211 YNPLIGRSQELSR

-235 NPILFGEPGVGKTIL
+235 NPILFGEPGVGKTVL

-274 LDIGRLISG
+274 LDIGRLVSG
-283 TKYRGDLESRINR
+283 TKYRGDLESRVNR
-296 VLDFLNSRKKVM
+296 VLDFLSSRKKVM

-318 GAGATSFGSMDVS
+318 GAGATSFGSMDIS

-371 ELKEPGFDDTYN
+371 ELKEPNFEDAYN

-408 ITMSQKY
+408 ILMSQKY

-440 IKRSITK
+440 IKRIITK
-447 DDVCDLIKSVVG
+447 DDVCDLIKSIVG
-459 SNIFNFEEYDS
+459 SNIFNFEEYDG

-476 ENRIKKELIVH
+476 ENRIKKELIIH
-487 DSLVFDLMLN
+487 DNLVLDLILN
-497 IKLLKF
+497 VKLLKF

-516 FVGSS
+516 FIGASGS
-521 GVGKGK
+521 GKCK
-527 LTDILSE
+527 LMDILSE
-534 EFKIPKFNINM
+534 EFKIPKFSLNM
-545 GEYSDFSSLDRL
+545 GEYNDFNSLDRL
-557 IGPVLNN
+557 IGPVLSNE
-564 DGHYESARFF
+564 GYYESTRFF
-574 KFLNKSTNSIIF
+574 KFLNKSSNSIIF

-593 NKRVLNFFLE
+593 NKRVLDFFLE
-603 GFKTGRIF
+603 GFKTGKLF
-611 DGLGKKASLSESLIV
+611 DGLGKKVSLSESLIV
-626 IGINVENKEL
+626 ISINAESKEL
-636 NSIGFKNRM
+636 NSIGFRNKMAGEN
-645 RMGDDFNLVLEKRF
+645 DFNFILKKRL

-665 LIDHVFVFQS
+665 LIDHVFVFKS
-675 IDEVNFEKVIFNELG
+675 IDELDFEKIIFNELNY
-690 SFAKILRDRKF
+690 FARILRDRKF

-712 IREKIYGKGYG
+712 IREKIYGKGYS
-723 LKSVK
+723 LKSVR
-728 KFIFKEV
+728 KFIFKEL
-735 GKVLIDE
+735 GKLLIDE

-752 KIKIYLDETIK
+752 KIKIYLDKTIK
-763 YKFL
+763 YEFL

>member
-1 MYDRRSLNCL
+1 MYDRRALNCL
-11 FFNVFLFF
+11 FFNTFLFF

-37 KSDKVKEL
+37 KNDKVREL
-45 LNLCAIDFYKL
+45 LSLCAIDFYKL

-67 PLRGDYILEYVSSM
+67 PLRVNYIPDYVSSM
-81 DYLYDDIISTLFFY
+81 DYLYEDIISVLFFY

-117 ILDALLN
+117 ILDALLS

-135 IEVHDYLGINTNSD
+135 IEVHDYLALNTKSASGDSD
-149 SGRDSELIAEY
+149 LIAEY
-160 IHNNS
+160 IHSNAP
-165 LKSKGGFHIFD
+165 KKKGGFHIFD
-176 DNRDKLDQNNIF
+176 DKRDKLDQNNIF
-188 LENKNSIGNF
+188 LESKDSIGNF
-198 LTNVIDALDLNLK
+198 LTNVIDTLDLK
-211 HNPLIGRNRELSR
+211 YNPLIGRNRELSR

-235 NPILFGEPGVGKTIL
+235 NPILFGEPGVGKTVL
-250 IQGLAYKIKIEN
+250 IQGLAYKIKTEN
-262 VPKDLIGYEIYS
+262 IPKDLIGYEIYS

-283 TKYRGDLESRINR
+283 TKYRGDLESRVNR

-318 GAGATSFGSMDVS
+318 GAGATSFGSMDIS

-371 ELKEPGFDDTYN
+371 ELKEPNFEDAYN

-388 KKDYER
+388 KKDYEK

-402 EAIQAC
+402 EAIRAC
-408 ITMSQKY
+408 ILMSQKY

-427 ILDELGSKFKLEN
+427 ILDDLGSNFKLES
-440 IKRSITK
+440 IKRIITK
-447 DDVCDLIKSVVG
+447 EDVCDLIKSIVG

-476 ENRIKKELIVH
+476 ENRIKKELIIH
-487 DSLVFDLMLN
+487 DNLVFDLILN

-516 FVGSS
+516 FIGASGS
-521 GVGKGK
+521 GKCK
-527 LTDILSE
+527 LTNILSQ
-534 EFKIPKFNINM
+534 EFKIPKFSLNM
-545 GEYSDFSSLDRL
+545 GEYSDFNSLDRL
-557 IGPVLNN
+557 IGPVLSNE
-564 DGHYESARFF
+564 GYYESTRFF
-574 KFLNKSTNSIIF
+574 KFLNKSSNSIIF

-593 NKRVLNFFLE
+593 DKRVFDFFLK
-603 GFKTGRIF
+603 GFKTGKLF
-611 DGLGKKASLSESLIV
+611 DGLGKKVSLSESLIV
-626 IGINVENKEL
+626 ISVNVESKEL
-636 NSIGFKNRM
+636 NSIGFKNKM
-645 RMGDDFNLVLEKRF
+645 MGENDFNSILEKRF
-659 PNEFLE
+659 SNKFLE
-665 LIDHVFVFQS
+665 LIDHVFVFKS
-675 IDEVNFEKVIFNELG
+675 IDELDFEKIIFNELDC
-690 SFAKILRDRKF
+690 FARILRDRKF

-712 IREKIYGKGYG
+712 IREKIYGKGYS
-723 LKSVK
+723 LKSVR
-728 KFIFKEV
+728 KFIFKEL
-735 GKVLIDE
+735 GKLLIDE

-763 YKFL
+763 YEFL

>member
-1 MYDRRSLNCL
+1 MYDRRALNCL
-11 FFNVFLFF
+11 FFNTFLFF

-37 KSDKVKEL
+37 KNDKVREL
-45 LNLCAIDFYKL
+45 LSLCAIDFYKL

-67 PLRGDYILEYVSSM
+67 PLRVNYIPDYVSSM
-81 DYLYDDIISTLFFY
+81 DYLYEDIISVLFFY

-117 ILDALLN
+117 ILDALLS

-135 IEVHDYLGINTNSD
+135 IEVHDYLALNTKSA
-149 SGRDSELIAEY
+149 SGDSELIAEY
-160 IHNNS
+160 IHSNAP
-165 LKSKGGFHIFD
+165 KKKGGFHIFD
-176 DNRDKLDQNNIF
+176 DKRDKLDQNNIF
-188 LENKNSIGNF
+188 LESKDSIGNF
-198 LTNVIDALDLNLK
+198 LTNVIDTLDLK
-211 HNPLIGRNRELSR
+211 YNPLIGRNRELSR

-235 NPILFGEPGVGKTIL
+235 NPILFGEPGVGKTVL
-250 IQGLAYKIKIEN
+250 IQGLAYKIKTEN

-283 TKYRGDLESRINR
+283 TKYRGDLESRVNR
-296 VLDFLNSRKKVM
+296 VLDFLNSRKKGM

-318 GAGATSFGSMDVS
+318 GAGATSFGSMDIS

-371 ELKEPGFDDTYN
+371 ELKEPNFEDAYN

-388 KKDYER
+388 KKDYEK

-402 EAIQAC
+402 EAIRAC
-408 ITMSQKY
+408 ILMSQKY

-427 ILDELGSKFKLEN
+427 ILDELGSKFKLES
-440 IKRSITK
+440 IKRIITK
-447 DDVCDLIKSVVG
+447 EDVCNLIKSIVG

-476 ENRIKKELIVH
+476 ENRIKKELIIH
-487 DSLVFDLMLN
+487 DNLVFDLILN

-516 FVGSS
+516 FIGASGS
-521 GVGKGK
+521 GKCK
-527 LTDILSE
+527 LTNILSQ
-534 EFKIPKFNINM
+534 EFKIPKFSLNM
-545 GEYSDFSSLDRL
+545 GEYSDFNSLDRL
-557 IGPVLNN
+557 IGPVLSNE
-564 DGHYESARFF
+564 GYYESTRFF
-574 KFLNKSTNSIIF
+574 KFLNKSSNSIIF

-593 NKRVLNFFLE
+593 DKRVFDFFLE
-603 GFKTGRIF
+603 GFKTGKLF
-611 DGLGKKASLSESLIV
+611 DGLGKKVSLSESLIV
-626 IGINVENKEL
+626 ISLNVESKEL
-636 NSIGFKNRM
+636 NSIGFKNKM
-645 RMGDDFNLVLEKRF
+645 MGENDFNFILEKRF
-659 PNEFLE
+659 SNKFLE
-665 LIDHVFVFQS
+665 LIDHVFVFKS
-675 IDEVNFEKVIFNELG
+675 IDELDFEKIIFNELDC
-690 SFAKILRDRKF
+690 FARILRGRKF

-712 IREKIYGKGYG
+712 IREKIYGKGYS
-723 LKSVK
+723 LKSVR
-728 KFIFKEV
+728 KFIFKEL
-735 GKVLIDE
+735 GKLLIDE

-763 YKFL
+763 YEFL

>member
-1 MYDRRSLNCL
+1 MYDRRALNCL
-11 FFNVFLFF
+11 FFNTFLFF
-19 MESKHLVFTEEH
+19 MESRHLVFTEEH

-67 PLRGDYILEYVSSM
+67 PLRGNYIPDYVSSM
-81 DYLYDDIISTLFFY
+81 DYLYDDIISVLFFY

-117 ILDALLN
+117 ILDALLS

-135 IEVHDYLGINTNSD
+135 IEAHDYLAVNTKSA
-149 SGRDSELIAEY
+149 SGDSELIAEY
-160 IHNNS
+160 IHNNAP
-165 LKSKGGFHIFD
+165 KRKGGFHIFD
-176 DNRDKLDQNNIF
+176 DKRDELDQNNIF
-188 LENKNSIGNF
+188 LESKDSIGNF
-198 LTNVIDALDLNLK
+198 LTNVIDTLDLK
-211 HNPLIGRNRELSR
+211 YNPLIGRSQELSR

-235 NPILFGEPGVGKTIL
+235 NPILFGEPGVGKTVL

-274 LDIGRLISG
+274 LDIGRLVSG
-283 TKYRGDLESRINR
+283 TKYRGDLESRVNR
-296 VLDFLNSRKKVM
+296 VLDFLSSRKKVM

-318 GAGATSFGSMDVS
+318 GAGATSFGSMDIS

-371 ELKEPGFDDTYN
+371 ELKEPNFEDAYN

-408 ITMSQKY
+408 ILMSQKY

-427 ILDELGSKFKLEN
+427 ILDELGSKFRLEN
-440 IKRSITK
+440 TKRIITK
-447 DDVCDLIKSVVG
+447 DDVCDLIKSIVG
-459 SNIFNFEEYDS
+459 SNIFNFEEYDG

-476 ENRIKKELIVH
+476 ENRIKKELIIH
-487 DSLVFDLMLN
+487 DNLVLDLILN

-516 FVGSS
+516 FIGASGS
-521 GVGKGK
+521 GKCK
-527 LTDILSE
+527 LMDILSE
-534 EFKIPKFNINM
+534 EFKIPKFSLNM
-545 GEYSDFSSLDRL
+545 GEYNDFNSLDRL
-557 IGPVLNN
+557 IGPVLSNE
-564 DGHYESARFF
+564 GYYESTRFF
-574 KFLNKSTNSIIF
+574 KFLNKSSNSIIF

-593 NKRVLNFFLE
+593 NKRVLDFFLE
-603 GFKTGRIF
+603 GFKTGKLF
-611 DGLGKKASLSESLIV
+611 DGLGKKVSLSESLIV
-626 IGINVENKEL
+626 ISINAESKEL
-636 NSIGFKNRM
+636 NSIGFRNKMAGEN
-645 RMGDDFNLVLEKRF
+645 DFNFILKKRL

-665 LIDHVFVFQS
+665 LIDHVFVFKS
-675 IDEVNFEKVIFNELG
+675 IDELDFEKIIFNELNY
-690 SFAKILRDRKF
+690 FARILRDRKF

-712 IREKIYGKGYG
+712 IREKIYGKGYS
-723 LKSVK
+723 LKSVR
-728 KFIFKEV
+728 KFIFKEL
-735 GKVLIDE
+735 GKLLIDE

-763 YKFL
+763 YEFL

>member
-1 MYDRRSLNCL
+1 MYDRRALNCL
-11 FFNVFLFF
+11 FFNAFLFF
-19 MESKHLVFTEEH
+19 MESRHLVFTEEH

-67 PLRGDYILEYVSSM
+67 PLRGNYIPDYVSSM
-81 DYLYDDIISTLFFY
+81 DYLYDDIISVLFFY

-117 ILDALLN
+117 ILDALLS

-135 IEVHDYLGINTNSD
+135 IEVHDYLAVNTKSALGN
-149 SGRDSELIAEY
+149 SELIAEY
-160 IHNNS
+160 IHNAP
-165 LKSKGGFHIFD
+165 KMKGGFHIFD
-176 DNRDKLDQNNIF
+176 DKRDELDQNNIF
-188 LENKNSIGNF
+188 LESKGSIGNF
-198 LTNVIDALDLNLK
+198 LTNVIDTLDLK
-211 HNPLIGRNRELSR
+211 YNPLIGRNQELSR

-235 NPILFGEPGVGKTIL
+235 NPILFGEPGVGKTVL

-274 LDIGRLISG
+274 LDIGRLVSG
-283 TKYRGDLESRINR
+283 TKYRGDLEIRVNR
-296 VLDFLNSRKKVM
+296 VLDFLSSRKKVM

-318 GAGATSFGSMDVS
+318 GAGATSFGSMDIS

-371 ELKEPGFDDTYN
+371 ELKEPNFEDAYN

-388 KKDYER
+388 KKDYEK

-408 ITMSQKY
+408 ILMSQKY

-440 IKRSITK
+440 IKRIITK
-447 DDVCDLIKSVVG
+447 DDVCNLIKSIVG
-459 SNIFNFEEYDS
+459 SNIFNFEEYDD

-476 ENRIKKELIVH
+476 ENRIKKELIIH
-487 DSLVFDLMLN
+487 DNLVLDLILN

-516 FVGSS
+516 FIGVSGS
-521 GVGKGK
+521 GKCK
-527 LTDILSE
+527 LMDILSE
-534 EFKIPKFNINM
+534 EFKIPKFSLNM
-545 GEYSDFSSLDRL
+545 GEYGDFNSLDRL
-557 IGPVLNN
+557 IGPVLSNE
-564 DGHYESARFF
+564 GYYESTRFF
-574 KFLNKSTNSIIF
+574 KFLNKSSNSIIF

-593 NKRVLNFFLE
+593 NKRVLDFFLE
-603 GFKTGRIF
+603 GFKTGKLF
-611 DGLGKKASLSESLIV
+611 DGLGKKVSLSESLI
-626 IGINVENKEL
+626 IISINAESKEL
-636 NSIGFKNRM
+636 NSIGFKNKM
-645 RMGDDFNLVLEKRF
+645 AGENDFNFILKKRL

-665 LIDHVFVFQS
+665 LIDHVFVFKS
-675 IDEVNFEKVIFNELG
+675 IDELDFEKIIFNELNYFG
-690 SFAKILRDRKF
+690 RILRDRKF

-712 IREKIYGKGYG
+712 IREKIYGKGYS
-723 LKSVK
+723 LKSVR
-728 KFIFKEV
+728 KFIFKEL
-735 GKVLIDE
+735 GKLLIDE

-763 YKFL
+763 YEFL

>member
-1 MYDRRSLNCL
+1 MS
-11 FFNVFLFF
+11 
-19 MESKHLVFTEEH
+19 
-31 IFYGLI
+31 
-37 KSDKVKEL
+37 
-45 LNLCAIDFYKL
+45 
-56 NKQLEEFFSKL
+56 
-67 PLRGDYILEYVSSM
+67 
-81 DYLYDDIISTLFFY
+81 
-95 KKPYKIQE
+95 
-103 KDLLW
+103 
-108 VLVKKRKNS
+108 KKRKNS
-117 ILDALLN
+117 ILDALLS

-135 IEVHDYLGINTNSD
+135 IEAHDYLAVNTKSA
-149 SGRDSELIAEY
+149 SGDSELIAEY
-160 IHNNS
+160 IHNNAP
-165 LKSKGGFHIFD
+165 KRKGGFHIFD
-176 DNRDKLDQNNIF
+176 DKRDELDQNNIF
-188 LENKNSIGNF
+188 LESKDSIGNF
-198 LTNVIDALDLNLK
+198 LTNVIDTLDLK
-211 HNPLIGRNRELSR
+211 YNPLIGRSQELSR

-235 NPILFGEPGVGKTIL
+235 NPILFGEPGVGKTVL

-274 LDIGRLISG
+274 LDIGRLVSG
-283 TKYRGDLESRINR
+283 TKYRGDLESRVNR
-296 VLDFLNSRKKVM
+296 VLDFLSSRKKVM

-318 GAGATSFGSMDVS
+318 GAGATSFGSMDIS

-371 ELKEPGFDDTYN
+371 ELKEPNFEDAYN

-408 ITMSQKY
+408 ILMSQKY

-440 IKRSITK
+440 IKRIITK
-447 DDVCDLIKSVVG
+447 DDVCDLIKSIVG
-459 SNIFNFEEYDS
+459 SNIFNFEEYDG

-476 ENRIKKELIVH
+476 ENRIKKELIMH
-487 DSLVFDLMLN
+487 DNLVLDLILN

-516 FVGSS
+516 FIGASGS
-521 GVGKGK
+521 GKCK
-527 LTDILSE
+527 LMDILSE
-534 EFKIPKFNINM
+534 EFKIPKFSLNM
-545 GEYSDFSSLDRL
+545 GEYNDFNSLDRL
-557 IGPVLNN
+557 IGPVLSNE
-564 DGHYESARFF
+564 GYYESTRFF
-574 KFLNKSTNSIIF
+574 KFLNKSSNSIIF

-593 NKRVLNFFLE
+593 NKRVLDFFLE
-603 GFKTGRIF
+603 GFKTGKLF
-611 DGLGKKASLSESLIV
+611 DGLGKKVSLSESLIV
-626 IGINVENKEL
+626 ISINAESKEL
-636 NSIGFKNRM
+636 NSIGFRNKMAGEN
-645 RMGDDFNLVLEKRF
+645 DFNFILKKRL

-665 LIDHVFVFQS
+665 LIDHVFVFKS
-675 IDEVNFEKVIFNELG
+675 IDELDFEKIIFNELNY
-690 SFAKILRDRKF
+690 FARILRDRKF

-712 IREKIYGKGYG
+712 IREKIYGKGYS
-723 LKSVK
+723 LKSVR
-728 KFIFKEV
+728 KFIFKEL
-735 GKVLIDE
+735 GKLLIDE

-763 YKFL
+763 YEFL

>member
-1 MYDRRSLNCL
+1 
-11 FFNVFLFF
+11 
-19 MESKHLVFTEEH
+19 MESRHLVFTEEH

-67 PLRGDYILEYVSSM
+67 PLRGNYIPDYVSSM
-81 DYLYDDIISTLFFY
+81 DYLYDDIISVLFFY

-117 ILDALLN
+117 ILDALLS

-135 IEVHDYLGINTNSD
+135 IEVHDYLAVNTKSA
-149 SGRDSELIAEY
+149 SGDSELIAEY
-160 IHNNS
+160 IHNNAP
-165 LKSKGGFHIFD
+165 KRKGGFHIFD
-176 DNRDKLDQNNIF
+176 DKRDELDQNNIF
-188 LENKNSIGNF
+188 LESKDSIGNF
-198 LTNVIDALDLNLK
+198 LTNVIDTLDLK
-211 HNPLIGRNRELSR
+211 YNPLIGRSQELSR
-224 LIQVILRKHKS
+224 LIRVILRKHKS
-235 NPILFGEPGVGKTIL
+235 NPILFGEPGVGKTVL

-274 LDIGRLISG
+274 LDIGRLVSG
-283 TKYRGDLESRINR
+283 TKYRGDLESRVNR
-296 VLDFLNSRKKVM
+296 VLDFLSSRKKVM

-318 GAGATSFGSMDVS
+318 GAGATSFGSMDIS

-371 ELKEPGFDDTYN
+371 ELKEPNFEDAYN

-408 ITMSQKY
+408 ILMSQKY

-440 IKRSITK
+440 IKRIITK
-447 DDVCDLIKSVVG
+447 DDVCDLIKSIVG
-459 SNIFNFEEYDS
+459 SNIFNFEEYDG

-476 ENRIKKELIVH
+476 ENRIKKELIIH
-487 DSLVFDLMLN
+487 DSLVLDLILN

-516 FVGSS
+516 FIGASGS
-521 GVGKGK
+521 GKCK
-527 LTDILSE
+527 LLDILSE
-534 EFKIPKFNINM
+534 EFKIPKFSLNM
-545 GEYSDFSSLDRL
+545 GEYSDFNSLDRL
-557 IGPVLNN
+557 IGPVLSNE
-564 DGHYESARFF
+564 GYYESTRFF
-574 KFLNKSTNSIIF
+574 KFLNKSSNSIIF

-593 NKRVLNFFLE
+593 NKRVLDFFLE
-603 GFKTGRIF
+603 GFKTGKLF
-611 DGLGKKASLSESLIV
+611 DSLGKKVSLSESLIV
-626 IGINVENKEL
+626 ISINAESKEL
-636 NSIGFKNRM
+636 NSIGFRNKMTGEN
-645 RMGDDFNLVLEKRF
+645 DFNFILKKRL

-665 LIDHVFVFQS
+665 LIDHVFVFKS
-675 IDEVNFEKVIFNELG
+675 IDELDFEKIIFNELNY
-690 SFAKILRDRKF
+690 FARILRDRKF

-712 IREKIYGKGYG
+712 IREKIYGKGYS
-723 LKSVK
+723 LKSVR
-728 KFIFKEV
+728 KFIFKEL
-735 GKVLIDE
+735 GKLLIDE

-752 KIKIYLDETIK
+752 KIKIYLDKTIK
-763 YKFL
+763 YEFL

>member
-1 MYDRRSLNCL
+1 
-11 FFNVFLFF
+11 

-37 KSDKVKEL
+37 KSDKIKEL
-45 LNLCAIDFYKL
+45 LNFCTIDFYKL

-67 PLRGDYILEYVSSM
+67 PLRDNYIPDYVSSM
-81 DYLYDDIISTLFFY
+81 DYLYDDIISVLFFY

-108 VLVKKRKNS
+108 VLIKKRKNS
-117 ILDALLN
+117 ILDTLIN

-135 IEVHDYLGINTNSD
+135 IEVHDYLAVNTKSD
-149 SGRDSELIAEY
+149 SDYDSELISEY
-160 IHNNS
+160 IHNNAP
-165 LKSKGGFHIFD
+165 KSKGGFHIFN
-176 DNRDKLDQNNIF
+176 DNRDKLNQNNTS
-188 LENKNSIGNF
+188 LEKNDSIGNF
-198 LTNVIDALDLNLK
+198 LTNIIDALDLK
-211 HNPLIGRNRELSR
+211 HNPLIGRKRELSR

-235 NPILFGEPGVGKTIL
+235 NPILFGEPGVGKTVL

-262 VPKDLIGYEIYS
+262 VPRDLIGYEIYS

-318 GAGATSFGSMDVS
+318 GAGATSFGSMDIS

-371 ELKEPGFDDTYN
+371 ELKEPDFDDTYN

-402 EAIQAC
+402 EAIRAC
-408 ITMSQKY
+408 IVMSQKY

-427 ILDELGSKFKLEN
+427 ILDELGSKFKIQN
-440 IKRSITK
+440 IKRVITK
-447 DDVCDLIKSVVG
+447 EDVCDLIKSVVG

-476 ENRIKKELIVH
+476 ENRIKKELIIH
-487 DSLVFDLMLN
+487 DSLIFDLILN

-516 FVGSS
+516 FIGPSRA
-521 GVGKGK
+521 GKCK

-534 EFKIPKFNINM
+534 ELGIQKFSLNM
-545 GEYSDFSSLDRL
+545 GEYSDFNSLDRL
-557 IGPVLNN
+557 IGPVLSNE
-564 DGHYESARFF
+564 GYYESTRFF
-574 KFLNKSTNSIIF
+574 NFLNKSSNSIIF

-593 NKRVLNFFLE
+593 NKRVLDFFLE
-603 GFKTGRIF
+603 GFKTGKLF

-626 IGINVENKEL
+626 ISVNAESNEL
-636 NSIGFKNRM
+636 NSIGFKNKM
-645 RMGDDFNLVLEKRF
+645 TGENDFNLILEKRF

-665 LIDHVFVFQS
+665 LIDYVLLFKS
-675 IDEVNFEKVIFNELG
+675 IDELDFEKIVFNELNR
-690 SFAKILRDRKF
+690 FARILRDRKF
-701 DVFFEKSVVDY
+701 DVFFEKSVIDY

-723 LKSVK
+723 LKSIK

-735 GKVLIDE
+735 GKLLIDE

-763 YKFL
+763 YEFL

>member
-1 MYDRRSLNCL
+1 
-11 FFNVFLFF
+11 
-19 MESKHLVFTEEH
+19 MESRHLVFTEEH

-67 PLRGDYILEYVSSM
+67 PLRGNYIPDYVSSM
-81 DYLYDDIISTLFFY
+81 DYLYDDIISVLFFY

-117 ILDALLN
+117 ILDALLS

-135 IEVHDYLGINTNSD
+135 IEVHDYLAVNTKSV
-149 SGRDSELIAEY
+149 SGDSELIAEY
-160 IHNNS
+160 IHNNAP
-165 LKSKGGFHIFD
+165 KMKGGFHIFD
-176 DNRDKLDQNNIF
+176 DKRDELDQNNIF
-188 LENKNSIGNF
+188 LESKDSIGNF
-198 LTNVIDALDLNLK
+198 LTNVIDTLDLK
-211 HNPLIGRNRELSR
+211 YNPLIGRNRELSR

-235 NPILFGEPGVGKTIL
+235 NPILFGEPGVGKTVL

-274 LDIGRLISG
+274 LDIGRLVSG
-283 TKYRGDLESRINR
+283 TKYRGDLESRVNR
-296 VLDFLNSRKKVM
+296 VLDFLSSRKKVM

-318 GAGATSFGSMDVS
+318 GAGATSFGSMDIS

-371 ELKEPGFDDTYN
+371 ELKEPNFEDAYN

-408 ITMSQKY
+408 ILMSQKY

-440 IKRSITK
+440 IKRIITK
-447 DDVCDLIKSVVG
+447 DDVCDLIKSIVG
-459 SNIFNFEEYDS
+459 SNIFNFEEYDG

-476 ENRIKKELIVH
+476 ENRIKKELIIH
-487 DSLVFDLMLN
+487 DNLVLDLILN

-516 FVGSS
+516 FIGASGS
-521 GVGKGK
+521 GKCK
-527 LTDILSE
+527 LMDILSE
-534 EFKIPKFNINM
+534 EFKIPKFSLNM
-545 GEYSDFSSLDRL
+545 GEYSDFNSLDRL
-557 IGPVLNN
+557 IGPVLSNE
-564 DGHYESARFF
+564 GYYESTRFF
-574 KFLNKSTNSIIF
+574 KFLNKSSNSIIF

-593 NKRVLNFFLE
+593 NKRVLDFFLE
-603 GFKTGRIF
+603 GFKTGKLF
-611 DGLGKKASLSESLIV
+611 DGLGKKVSLSESLIV
-626 IGINVENKEL
+626 ISINAESKEL
-636 NSIGFKNRM
+636 NSIGFKNKM
-645 RMGDDFNLVLEKRF
+645 AGENDFNFILKKRL

-665 LIDHVFVFQS
+665 LIDHVFVFKS
-675 IDEVNFEKVIFNELG
+675 IDELDFEKIIFNELNY
-690 SFAKILRDRKF
+690 FARILRDRKF

-712 IREKIYGKGYG
+712 IREKIYGKGYS
-723 LKSVK
+723 LKSVR
-728 KFIFKEV
+728 KFIFKEL
-735 GKVLIDE
+735 GKLLIDE

-752 KIKIYLDETIK
+752 KIKIYLDKTIK
-763 YKFL
+763 YEFL

>member
-1 MYDRRSLNCL
+1 MYDRRALNCL
-11 FFNVFLFF
+11 FFNTFLFF

-45 LNLCAIDFYKL
+45 LNLCAIDFCKL
-56 NKQLEEFFSKL
+56 NKQLKEFFSKL
-67 PLRGDYILEYVSSM
+67 PLRSNYIPDYVSSI
-81 DYLYDDIISTLFFY
+81 DYLYDDIISALFFY

-117 ILDALLN
+117 ILDSLLS

-135 IEVHDYLGINTNSD
+135 IEVHDYLAVNTKSA
-149 SGRDSELIAEY
+149 SGDSELIAQY
-160 IHNNS
+160 IHNNTP
-165 LKSKGGFHIFD
+165 KRKGGFHIFD
-176 DNRDKLDQNNIF
+176 NKRDKLDQNNIF
-188 LENKNSIGNF
+188 LEGKDSIGNF
-198 LTNVIDALDLNLK
+198 LTNIIDALDLK
-211 HNPLIGRNRELSR
+211 YNPLIGRNRELSR

-235 NPILFGEPGVGKTIL
+235 NPILFGEPGVGKTVL
-250 IQGLAYKIKIEN
+250 IQGLAYKIKVEN

-274 LDIGRLISG
+274 LDIGRLVSG
-283 TKYRGDLESRINR
+283 TKYRGDLESRVNR
-296 VLDFLNSRKKVM
+296 VLDFLNSRKKVV

-318 GAGATSFGSMDVS
+318 GAGATSFGSMDIS

-371 ELKEPGFDDTYN
+371 ELKEPNFEDTYN

-408 ITMSQKY
+408 ILMSQKY

-427 ILDELGSKFKLEN
+427 ILDELGSKFRLEN
-440 IKRSITK
+440 IKRVITK
-447 DDVCDLIKSVVG
+447 DDVCDLIKSIVG

-470 ELLINL
+470 KFLINL
-476 ENRIKKELIVH
+476 ENRIKKELIIN
-487 DSLVFDLMLN
+487 DNLVFDLILN

-516 FVGSS
+516 FVGAS
-521 GVGKGK
+521 GSGKCK
-527 LTDILSE
+527 LTDILSQ
-534 EFKIPKFNINM
+534 EFKIPKFSLNM
-545 GEYSDFSSLDRL
+545 GGYSDFNSLDRL
-557 IGPVLNN
+557 IGPVLSNE
-564 DGHYESARFF
+564 GYYESTGFF
-574 KFLNKSTNSIIF
+574 EFLNKSSNSIIF

-593 NKRVLNFFLE
+593 NKRVLDFFLE
-603 GFKTGRIF
+603 GFKTGKLF
-611 DGLGKKASLSESLIV
+611 DGLGKKVSLSESLIV
-626 IGINVENKEL
+626 ISINAEVKEL
-636 NSIGFKNRM
+636 NSIGFKNKM
-645 RMGDDFNLVLEKRF
+645 AGVNDFNFILEKRL

-665 LIDHVFVFQS
+665 LIDHVFVFKS
-675 IDEVNFEKVIFNELG
+675 IDELDFEKIIFNELNR
-690 SFAKILRDRKF
+690 FARILRDRKF
-701 DVFFEKSVVDY
+701 DLFFEKSVVDY
-712 IREKIYGKGYG
+712 IREKIYGKGYS
-723 LKSVK
+723 LKSVR
-728 KFIFKEV
+728 KFIFKEL
-735 GKVLIDE
+735 GKLLIDE

-763 YKFL
+763 YEFL

>member
-1 MYDRRSLNCL
+1 
-11 FFNVFLFF
+11 
-19 MESKHLVFTEEH
+19 MESRHLVFTEEH

-67 PLRGDYILEYVSSM
+67 PLRGNYIPDYVSSM
-81 DYLYDDIISTLFFY
+81 DYLYDDIISVLFFY

-117 ILDALLN
+117 ILDALLS

-135 IEVHDYLGINTNSD
+135 IEVHDYLAVNTKSA
-149 SGRDSELIAEY
+149 SGDSELIAEY
-160 IHNNS
+160 IHNNAP
-165 LKSKGGFHIFD
+165 KRKGGFHIFD
-176 DNRDKLDQNNIF
+176 DKRDELDQNNIF
-188 LENKNSIGNF
+188 LESKDSIGNF
-198 LTNVIDALDLNLK
+198 LTNVIDTLDLK
-211 HNPLIGRNRELSR
+211 YNPLIGRSQELSR

-235 NPILFGEPGVGKTIL
+235 NPILFGEPGVGKTVL

-274 LDIGRLISG
+274 LDIGRLVSG
-283 TKYRGDLESRINR
+283 TKYRGDLESRVNR
-296 VLDFLNSRKKVM
+296 VLDFLSSRKKVM

-318 GAGATSFGSMDVS
+318 GAGATSFGSMDIS

-371 ELKEPGFDDTYN
+371 ELKEPNFEDAYN

-408 ITMSQKY
+408 ILMSQKY

-440 IKRSITK
+440 IKRIITK
-447 DDVCDLIKSVVG
+447 DDVCDLIKSIVG
-459 SNIFNFEEYDS
+459 SNIFNFEEYDG

-476 ENRIKKELIVH
+476 ENRIKKELIIH
-487 DSLVFDLMLN
+487 DNLVLDLILN
-497 IKLLKF
+497 VKLLKF

-516 FVGSS
+516 FIGASGS
-521 GVGKGK
+521 GKCK
-527 LTDILSE
+527 LMDILSE
-534 EFKIPKFNINM
+534 EFKIPKFSLNM
-545 GEYSDFSSLDRL
+545 GEYSDFNSLDRL
-557 IGPVLNN
+557 IGPVLSNE
-564 DGHYESARFF
+564 GYYESTRFF
-574 KFLNKSTNSIIF
+574 KFLNKSSNSIIF

-593 NKRVLNFFLE
+593 NKRVLDFFLE
-603 GFKTGRIF
+603 GFKTGKLF
-611 DGLGKKASLSESLIV
+611 DGLGKKVSLSESLIV
-626 IGINVENKEL
+626 ISINAESKEL
-636 NSIGFKNRM
+636 NSIGFRNKMAGEN
-645 RMGDDFNLVLEKRF
+645 DFNFILKKRL

-665 LIDHVFVFQS
+665 LIDHVFVFKS
-675 IDEVNFEKVIFNELG
+675 IDELDFEKIIFNELNY
-690 SFAKILRDRKF
+690 FARILRDRKF

-712 IREKIYGKGYG
+712 IREKIYGKGYS
-723 LKSVK
+723 LKSVR
-728 KFIFKEV
+728 KFIFKEL
-735 GKVLIDE
+735 GKLLIDE

-752 KIKIYLDETIK
+752 KIKIYLDKTIK
-763 YKFL
+763 YEFL

>member
-1 MYDRRSLNCL
+1 
-11 FFNVFLFF
+11 
-19 MESKHLVFTEEH
+19 MESRHLVFTEEH

-67 PLRGDYILEYVSSM
+67 PLRGNYIPDYVSSM
-81 DYLYDDIISTLFFY
+81 DYLYDDIISVLFFY

-117 ILDALLN
+117 ILDALLS

-135 IEVHDYLGINTNSD
+135 IEVHDYLAVNTKSA
-149 SGRDSELIAEY
+149 SGDSELIAEY
-160 IHNNS
+160 IHNNAP
-165 LKSKGGFHIFD
+165 KRKGGFHIFD
-176 DNRDKLDQNNIF
+176 DKRDELDQNNIF
-188 LENKNSIGNF
+188 LESKDSIGNF
-198 LTNVIDALDLNLK
+198 LTNVIDTLDLK
-211 HNPLIGRNRELSR
+211 YNPLIGRSQELSR
-224 LIQVILRKHKS
+224 LIRVILRKHKS
-235 NPILFGEPGVGKTIL
+235 NPILFGEPGVGKTVL

-274 LDIGRLISG
+274 LDIGRLVSG
-283 TKYRGDLESRINR
+283 TKYRGDLESRVNR
-296 VLDFLNSRKKVM
+296 VLDFLSPRKKVM

-318 GAGATSFGSMDVS
+318 GAGATSFGSMDIS

-371 ELKEPGFDDTYN
+371 ELKEPNFEDAYN

-408 ITMSQKY
+408 ILMSQKY

-440 IKRSITK
+440 IKRIITK
-447 DDVCDLIKSVVG
+447 DDVCDLIKSIVG
-459 SNIFNFEEYDS
+459 SNIFNFEEYDG

-476 ENRIKKELIVH
+476 ENRIKKELIIH
-487 DSLVFDLMLN
+487 DNLVLDLILN

-516 FVGSS
+516 FIGASGS
-521 GVGKGK
+521 GKCK
-527 LTDILSE
+527 LLDILSE
-534 EFKIPKFNINM
+534 EFKIPKFSLNM
-545 GEYSDFSSLDRL
+545 GEYSDFNSLDRL
-557 IGPVLNN
+557 IGPVLSNE
-564 DGHYESARFF
+564 GYYESTRFF
-574 KFLNKSTNSIIF
+574 KFLNKSSNSIIF

-593 NKRVLNFFLE
+593 NKRVLDFFLE
-603 GFKTGRIF
+603 GFKTGKLF
-611 DGLGKKASLSESLIV
+611 DSLGKKVSLSESLIV
-626 IGINVENKEL
+626 ISINAESKEL
-636 NSIGFKNRM
+636 NSIGFRNKMTGEN
-645 RMGDDFNLVLEKRF
+645 DFNFILKKRL

-665 LIDHVFVFQS
+665 LIDHVFVFKS
-675 IDEVNFEKVIFNELG
+675 IDELDFEKIIFNELNY
-690 SFAKILRDRKF
+690 FARILRDRKF

-712 IREKIYGKGYG
+712 IREKIYGKGYS
-723 LKSVK
+723 LKSVR
-728 KFIFKEV
+728 KFIFKEL
-735 GKVLIDE
+735 GKLLIDE

-752 KIKIYLDETIK
+752 KIKIYLDKTIK
-763 YKFL
+763 YEFL

>member
-1 MYDRRSLNCL
+1 M
-11 FFNVFLFF
+11 
-19 MESKHLVFTEEH
+19 FTEEH

-67 PLRGDYILEYVSSM
+67 PLRGNYIPDYVSSM
-81 DYLYDDIISTLFFY
+81 DYLYDDIISVLFFY

-117 ILDALLN
+117 ILDALLS

-135 IEVHDYLGINTNSD
+135 IEAHDYLAVNTKSA
-149 SGRDSELIAEY
+149 SGDSELIAEY
-160 IHNNS
+160 IHNNAP
-165 LKSKGGFHIFD
+165 KRKGGFHIFD
-176 DNRDKLDQNNIF
+176 DKRDELDQNNIF
-188 LENKNSIGNF
+188 LESKDSIGNF
-198 LTNVIDALDLNLK
+198 LTNVIDTLDLK
-211 HNPLIGRNRELSR
+211 YNPLIGRSQELSR

-235 NPILFGEPGVGKTIL
+235 NPILFGEPGVGKTVL

-274 LDIGRLISG
+274 LDIGRLVSG
-283 TKYRGDLESRINR
+283 TKYRGDLESRVNR
-296 VLDFLNSRKKVM
+296 VLDFLSSRKKVM

-318 GAGATSFGSMDVS
+318 GAGATSFGSMDIS

-371 ELKEPGFDDTYN
+371 ELKEPNFEDAYN

-408 ITMSQKY
+408 ILMSQKY

-440 IKRSITK
+440 IKRIITK
-447 DDVCDLIKSVVG
+447 DDVCDLIKSIVG
-459 SNIFNFEEYDS
+459 SNIFNFEEYDG

-476 ENRIKKELIVH
+476 ENRIKKELIIH
-487 DSLVFDLMLN
+487 DNLVLDLILN

-516 FVGSS
+516 FIGASGS
-521 GVGKGK
+521 GKCK
-527 LTDILSE
+527 LMDILSE
-534 EFKIPKFNINM
+534 EFKIPKFSLNM
-545 GEYSDFSSLDRL
+545 GEYNDFNSLDRL
-557 IGPVLNN
+557 IGPVLSNE
-564 DGHYESARFF
+564 GYYESTRFF
-574 KFLNKSTNSIIF
+574 KFLNKSSNSIIF

-593 NKRVLNFFLE
+593 NKRVLDFFLE
-603 GFKTGRIF
+603 GFKTGKLF
-611 DGLGKKASLSESLIV
+611 DGLGKKVSLSESLIV
-626 IGINVENKEL
+626 ISINAESKEL
-636 NSIGFKNRM
+636 NSIGFRNKMAGEN
-645 RMGDDFNLVLEKRF
+645 DFNFILKKRL

-665 LIDHVFVFQS
+665 LIDHVFVFKS
-675 IDEVNFEKVIFNELG
+675 IDELDFEKIIFNELNY
-690 SFAKILRDRKF
+690 FARILRDRKF

-712 IREKIYGKGYG
+712 IREKIYGKGYS
-723 LKSVK
+723 LKSVR
-728 KFIFKEV
+728 KFIFKEL
-735 GKVLIDE
+735 GKLLIDE

-763 YKFL
+763 YEFL

>member
-1 MYDRRSLNCL
+1 M
-11 FFNVFLFF
+11 
-19 MESKHLVFTEEH
+19 FTEEH

-67 PLRGDYILEYVSSM
+67 PLRGNYIPDYVSSM
-81 DYLYDDIISTLFFY
+81 DYLYDDIISVLFFY

-117 ILDALLN
+117 ILDALLS

-135 IEVHDYLGINTNSD
+135 IEVHDYLAVNTKSA
-149 SGRDSELIAEY
+149 SGDSELIAEY
-160 IHNNS
+160 IHNNAP
-165 LKSKGGFHIFD
+165 KRKGGFHIFD
-176 DNRDKLDQNNIF
+176 DKRDELDQNNIF
-188 LENKNSIGNF
+188 LESKDSIGNF
-198 LTNVIDALDLNLK
+198 LTNVIDTLDLK
-211 HNPLIGRNRELSR
+211 YNPLIGRSQELSR

-235 NPILFGEPGVGKTIL
+235 NPILFGEPGVGKTVL

-274 LDIGRLISG
+274 LDIGRLVSG
-283 TKYRGDLESRINR
+283 TKYRGDLESRVNR
-296 VLDFLNSRKKVM
+296 VLDFLSSRKKVM

-318 GAGATSFGSMDVS
+318 GAGATSFGSMDIS

-371 ELKEPGFDDTYN
+371 ELKEPNFEDAYN

-408 ITMSQKY
+408 ILMSQKY

-440 IKRSITK
+440 IKRIITK
-447 DDVCDLIKSVVG
+447 DDVCDLIKSIVG
-459 SNIFNFEEYDS
+459 SNIFNFEEYDG

-476 ENRIKKELIVH
+476 ENRIKKELIIH
-487 DSLVFDLMLN
+487 DNLVLDLILN
-497 IKLLKF
+497 VKLLKF

-516 FVGSS
+516 FIGASGS
-521 GVGKGK
+521 GKCK
-527 LTDILSE
+527 LMDILSE
-534 EFKIPKFNINM
+534 EFKIPKFSLNM
-545 GEYSDFSSLDRL
+545 GEYSDFNSLDRL
-557 IGPVLNN
+557 IGPVLSNE
-564 DGHYESARFF
+564 GYYESTRFF
-574 KFLNKSTNSIIF
+574 KFLNKSSNSIIF

-593 NKRVLNFFLE
+593 NKRVLDFFLE
-603 GFKTGRIF
+603 GFKTGKLF
-611 DGLGKKASLSESLIV
+611 DGLGKKVSLSESLIV
-626 IGINVENKEL
+626 ISINAESKEL
-636 NSIGFKNRM
+636 NSIGFRNKMAGEN
-645 RMGDDFNLVLEKRF
+645 DFNFILKKRL

-665 LIDHVFVFQS
+665 LIDHVFVFKS
-675 IDEVNFEKVIFNELG
+675 IDELDFEKIIFNELNY
-690 SFAKILRDRKF
+690 FARILRDRKF

-712 IREKIYGKGYG
+712 IREKIYGKGYS
-723 LKSVK
+723 LKSVR
-728 KFIFKEV
+728 KFIFKEL
-735 GKVLIDE
+735 GKLLIDE

-752 KIKIYLDETIK
+752 KIKIYLDKTIK
-763 YKFL
+763 YEFL

>member
-1 MYDRRSLNCL
+1 MYDRRALNCL

-19 MESKHLVFTEEH
+19 MESRHLVFTEEH

-67 PLRGDYILEYVSSM
+67 PLRGNYIPDYVSSM
-81 DYLYDDIISTLFFY
+81 DYLYDDIISVLFFY

-117 ILDALLN
+117 ILDALLS

-135 IEVHDYLGINTNSD
+135 IEVHDYLAVNTKSALGN
-149 SGRDSELIAEY
+149 SELIAEY
-160 IHNNS
+160 IHNAP
-165 LKSKGGFHIFD
+165 KMKGGFHIFD
-176 DNRDKLDQNNIF
+176 DKRDKLDQNNIF
-188 LENKNSIGNF
+188 LESKGSIGNF
-198 LTNVIDALDLNLK
+198 LTNVIDTLDLK
-211 HNPLIGRNRELSR
+211 YNPLIGRNQELSR

-235 NPILFGEPGVGKTIL
+235 NPILFGEPGVGKTVL

-274 LDIGRLISG
+274 LDIGRLVSG
-283 TKYRGDLESRINR
+283 TKYRGDLESRVNR
-296 VLDFLNSRKKVM
+296 VLDFLSSRKKVM

-318 GAGATSFGSMDVS
+318 GAGATSFGSMDIS

-371 ELKEPGFDDTYN
+371 ELKEPNFEDAYN

-388 KKDYER
+388 KKDYEK

-408 ITMSQKY
+408 ILMSQKY

-427 ILDELGSKFKLEN
+427 ILDELGSKFKLEK
-440 IKRSITK
+440 IKRIITK
-447 DDVCDLIKSVVG
+447 DDVCNLIKSIVG
-459 SNIFNFEEYDS
+459 SNIFNFEEYDD

-476 ENRIKKELIVH
+476 ENRIKKELIIH
-487 DSLVFDLMLN
+487 DNLVLDLILN

-516 FVGSS
+516 FIGVSGS
-521 GVGKGK
+521 GKCK
-527 LTDILSE
+527 LMDILSE
-534 EFKIPKFNINM
+534 EFKIPKFSLNM
-545 GEYSDFSSLDRL
+545 GEYGDFNSLDRL
-557 IGPVLNN
+557 IGPVLSNE
-564 DGHYESARFF
+564 GYYESTRFF
-574 KFLNKSTNSIIF
+574 KFLNKSSNSIIF

-593 NKRVLNFFLE
+593 NKRVLDFFLE
-603 GFKTGRIF
+603 GFKTGKLF
-611 DGLGKKASLSESLIV
+611 DGLGKKVSLSESLIV
-626 IGINVENKEL
+626 ISINAESKEL
-636 NSIGFKNRM
+636 NSIGFKNKM
-645 RMGDDFNLVLEKRF
+645 AGENDFNFILKKRL

-665 LIDHVFVFQS
+665 LIDHVFVFKS
-675 IDEVNFEKVIFNELG
+675 IDELDFEKIIFNELNYFG
-690 SFAKILRDRKF
+690 RILRDRKF

-712 IREKIYGKGYG
+712 IREKIYGKGYS
-723 LKSVK
+723 LKSVR
-728 KFIFKEV
+728 KFIFKEL
-735 GKVLIDE
+735 GKLLIDE

-763 YKFL
+763 YEFL

>member
-1 MYDRRSLNCL
+1 MYDRRALNCL
-11 FFNVFLFF
+11 FFNTFLFF
-19 MESKHLVFTEEH
+19 MESRHLVFTEEH

-67 PLRGDYILEYVSSM
+67 PLRGNYIPDYVSSM
-81 DYLYDDIISTLFFY
+81 DYLYDDIISVLFFY

-117 ILDALLN
+117 ILDALLS

-135 IEVHDYLGINTNSD
+135 IEVHDYLAVNTKSV
-149 SGRDSELIAEY
+149 SGDSELIAEY
-160 IHNNS
+160 IHNNAP
-165 LKSKGGFHIFD
+165 KMKGGFHIFD
-176 DNRDKLDQNNIF
+176 DKRDELDQNNIF
-188 LENKNSIGNF
+188 LESKDSIGNF
-198 LTNVIDALDLNLK
+198 LTNVIDTLDLK
-211 HNPLIGRNRELSR
+211 YNPLIGRNRELSR

-235 NPILFGEPGVGKTIL
+235 NPILFGEPGVGKTVL

-274 LDIGRLISG
+274 LDIGRLVSG
-283 TKYRGDLESRINR
+283 TKYRGDLESRVNR
-296 VLDFLNSRKKVM
+296 VLDFLSSRKKVM

-318 GAGATSFGSMDVS
+318 GAGATSFGSMDIS

-371 ELKEPGFDDTYN
+371 ELKEPNFEDAYN

-408 ITMSQKY
+408 IFMSQKY

-427 ILDELGSKFKLEN
+427 ILDELGSKFRLEN
-440 IKRSITK
+440 TKRIITK
-447 DDVCDLIKSVVG
+447 DDVCDLIKSIVG

-476 ENRIKKELIVH
+476 ENRIKKELIIH
-487 DSLVFDLMLN
+487 DNLVLDLILN

-516 FVGSS
+516 FIGASGS
-521 GVGKGK
+521 GKCK
-527 LTDILSE
+527 LMDILSE
-534 EFKIPKFNINM
+534 EFKIPKFSLNM
-545 GEYSDFSSLDRL
+545 GEYSDFNSLDRL
-557 IGPVLNN
+557 IGPVLSNE
-564 DGHYESARFF
+564 GYYESTRFF
-574 KFLNKSTNSIIF
+574 KFLNKSSNSIIF

-593 NKRVLNFFLE
+593 NKRVLDFFLE
-603 GFKTGRIF
+603 GFKTGKLF
-611 DGLGKKASLSESLIV
+611 DGLGKKVSLSESLIV
-626 IGINVENKEL
+626 ISINAESKEL
-636 NSIGFKNRM
+636 NSIGFKNKM
-645 RMGDDFNLVLEKRF
+645 AGENDFNFILKKRL

-665 LIDHVFVFQS
+665 LIDHVFVFKS
-675 IDEVNFEKVIFNELG
+675 IDELDFEKIIFNELNY
-690 SFAKILRDRKF
+690 FARILRDRKF

-712 IREKIYGKGYG
+712 IREKIYGKGYS
-723 LKSVK
+723 LKSVR
-728 KFIFKEV
+728 KFIFKEL
-735 GKVLIDE
+735 GKLLIDE

-752 KIKIYLDETIK
+752 KIKIYLDKTIK
-763 YKFL
+763 YEFL

>member
-1 MYDRRSLNCL
+1 MYDRRALNCL
-11 FFNVFLFF
+11 FFNTFLFF
-19 MESKHLVFTEEH
+19 MESRHLVFTEEH

-67 PLRGDYILEYVSSM
+67 PLRGNYIPDYVSSM
-81 DYLYDDIISTLFFY
+81 DYLYDDIISVLFFY

-117 ILDALLN
+117 ILDALLS

-135 IEVHDYLGINTNSD
+135 IEVHDYLAVNTKSV
-149 SGRDSELIAEY
+149 SGDSELIAEY
-160 IHNNS
+160 IHNNAP
-165 LKSKGGFHIFD
+165 KMKGGFHIFD
-176 DNRDKLDQNNIF
+176 DKRDELDQNNIF
-188 LENKNSIGNF
+188 LESKDSIGNF
-198 LTNVIDALDLNLK
+198 LTNVIDTLDLK
-211 HNPLIGRNRELSR
+211 YNPLIGRNRELSR

-235 NPILFGEPGVGKTIL
+235 NPILFGEPGVGKTVL

-274 LDIGRLISG
+274 LDIGRLVSG
-283 TKYRGDLESRINR
+283 TKYRGDLESRVNR
-296 VLDFLNSRKKVM
+296 VLDFLSSRKKVM

-318 GAGATSFGSMDVS
+318 GAGATSFGSMDIS

-371 ELKEPGFDDTYN
+371 ELKEPNFEDAYN

-408 ITMSQKY
+408 ILMSQKY

-440 IKRSITK
+440 IKRIITK
-447 DDVCDLIKSVVG
+447 DDVCDLIKSIVG
-459 SNIFNFEEYDS
+459 SNIFNFEEYDG

-476 ENRIKKELIVH
+476 ENRIKKELIIH
-487 DSLVFDLMLN
+487 DNLVLDLILN

-516 FVGSS
+516 FIGASGS
-521 GVGKGK
+521 GKCK
-527 LTDILSE
+527 LMDILSE
-534 EFKIPKFNINM
+534 EFKIPKFSLNM
-545 GEYSDFSSLDRL
+545 GEYSDFNSLDRL
-557 IGPVLNN
+557 IGPVLSNE
-564 DGHYESARFF
+564 GYYESTRFF
-574 KFLNKSTNSIIF
+574 KFLNKSSNSIIF

-593 NKRVLNFFLE
+593 NKRVLDFFLE
-603 GFKTGRIF
+603 GFKTGKLF
-611 DGLGKKASLSESLIV
+611 DGLGKKVSLSESLIV
-626 IGINVENKEL
+626 ISINAESKEL
-636 NSIGFKNRM
+636 NSIGFKNKM
-645 RMGDDFNLVLEKRF
+645 AGENDFNFILKKRL

-665 LIDHVFVFQS
+665 LIDHVFVFKS
-675 IDEVNFEKVIFNELG
+675 IDELDFEKIIFNELNY
-690 SFAKILRDRKF
+690 FARILRDRKF

-712 IREKIYGKGYG
+712 IREKIYGKGYS
-723 LKSVK
+723 LKSVR
-728 KFIFKEV
+728 KFIFKEL
-735 GKVLIDE
+735 GKLLIDE

-752 KIKIYLDETIK
+752 KIKIYLDKTIK
-763 YKFL
+763 YEFL

>member
-1 MYDRRSLNCL
+1 MK
-11 FFNVFLFF
+11 
-19 MESKHLVFTEEH
+19 SKHLVFTEEH

-37 KSDKVKEL
+37 KSDKIKEL
-45 LNLCAIDFYKL
+45 LNFCTIDFYKL
-56 NKQLEEFFSKL
+56 DKQLEEFFSKL
-67 PLRGDYILEYVSSM
+67 PLRDNYIPDYVSSM
-81 DYLYDDIISTLFFY
+81 DYLYDDIISVLFFY

-108 VLVKKRKNS
+108 VLIKKRKNS
-117 ILDALLN
+117 ILDTLVN

-135 IEVHDYLGINTNSD
+135 IEVHDYLAVNTKSD
-149 SGRDSELIAEY
+149 SDYDSELISEY
-160 IHNNS
+160 IHNNAT
-165 LKSKGGFHIFD
+165 KSKGGFHIFN
-176 DNRDKLDQNNIF
+176 DNRDKLNQNNTF
-188 LENKNSIGNF
+188 LEKNDSIGNF
-198 LTNVIDALDLNLK
+198 LTNIIDALDLK
-211 HNPLIGRNRELSR
+211 HNPLIGRKRELSR

-235 NPILFGEPGVGKTIL
+235 NPILFGEPGVGKTVL

-262 VPKDLIGYEIYS
+262 VPRDLIGYEIYS

-296 VLDFLNSRKKVM
+296 VLDFLNSRTKVM

-318 GAGATSFGSMDVS
+318 GAGATSFGSMDIS

-371 ELKEPGFDDTYN
+371 ELKEPDFDDTYN

-402 EAIQAC
+402 EAIRAC
-408 ITMSQKY
+408 IVMSQKY

-427 ILDELGSKFKLEN
+427 ILDELGSKFKIQN
-440 IKRSITK
+440 IKRVITK
-447 DDVCDLIKSVVG
+447 EDVCDLIKSVVG

-476 ENRIKKELIVH
+476 ENRIKKELIIH
-487 DSLVFDLMLN
+487 DSLIFDLILN

-516 FVGSS
+516 FIGPS
-521 GVGKGK
+521 GVGKCK

-534 EFKIPKFNINM
+534 ELGIQKFSLNM
-545 GEYSDFSSLDRL
+545 GEYSDFNSLDRL
-557 IGPVLNN
+557 IGPVLSSE
-564 DGHYESARFF
+564 GYYESTRFF
-574 KFLNKSTNSIIF
+574 NFLNKSSNSIVF

-603 GFKTGRIF
+603 GFKTGKLF

-626 IGINVENKEL
+626 ISINAESNEL
-636 NSIGFKNRM
+636 NSIGFKNKM
-645 RMGDDFNLVLEKRF
+645 TGENDFDLILEKRF

-665 LIDHVFVFQS
+665 LIDYVLLFKS
-675 IDEVNFEKVIFNELG
+675 IDELDFEKIVFNELNR
-690 SFAKILRDRKF
+690 FARILRDRKF
-701 DVFFEKSVVDY
+701 DVFFEKSVIDY
-712 IREKIYGKGYG
+712 IRGKIYGKGYG
-723 LKSVK
+723 LKSIK

-735 GKVLIDE
+735 GKLLIDE

-763 YKFL
+763 YEFL

>member
-1 MYDRRSLNCL
+1 
-11 FFNVFLFF
+11 
-19 MESKHLVFTEEH
+19 MESRHLVFTEEH

-67 PLRGDYILEYVSSM
+67 PLRGNYIPDYVSSM
-81 DYLYDDIISTLFFY
+81 DYLYDDIISVLVFY

-117 ILDALLN
+117 ILDALLS

-135 IEVHDYLGINTNSD
+135 IEVHDYLAVNTKSA
-149 SGRDSELIAEY
+149 SGDSELIAEY
-160 IHNNS
+160 IHNNAP
-165 LKSKGGFHIFD
+165 KRKGGFHIFD
-176 DNRDKLDQNNIF
+176 DKRDELDQNNIF
-188 LENKNSIGNF
+188 LESKDSIGNF
-198 LTNVIDALDLNLK
+198 LTNVIDTLDLK
-211 HNPLIGRNRELSR
+211 YNPLIGRSQELSR
-224 LIQVILRKHKS
+224 LIRVILRKHKS
-235 NPILFGEPGVGKTIL
+235 NPILFGEPGVGKTVL

-274 LDIGRLISG
+274 LDIGRLVSG
-283 TKYRGDLESRINR
+283 TKYRGDLESRVNR
-296 VLDFLNSRKKVM
+296 VLDFLSSRKKVM

-318 GAGATSFGSMDVS
+318 GAGATSFGSMDIS

-371 ELKEPGFDDTYN
+371 ELKEPNFEDAYN

-408 ITMSQKY
+408 ILMSQKY

-440 IKRSITK
+440 IKRIITK
-447 DDVCDLIKSVVG
+447 DDVCDLIKSIVG
-459 SNIFNFEEYDS
+459 SNIFNFEEYDG

-476 ENRIKKELIVH
+476 ENRIKKELIIH
-487 DSLVFDLMLN
+487 DNLVLDLILN

-516 FVGSS
+516 FIGASGS
-521 GVGKGK
+521 GKCK
-527 LTDILSE
+527 LLDILSE
-534 EFKIPKFNINM
+534 EFKIPKFSLNM
-545 GEYSDFSSLDRL
+545 GEYSDFNSLDRL
-557 IGPVLNN
+557 IGPVLSNE
-564 DGHYESARFF
+564 GYYESTRFF
-574 KFLNKSTNSIIF
+574 KFLNKSSNSIIF

-593 NKRVLNFFLE
+593 NKRVLDFFLE
-603 GFKTGRIF
+603 GFKTGKLF
-611 DGLGKKASLSESLIV
+611 DSLGKKVSLSESLIV
-626 IGINVENKEL
+626 ISINAESKEL
-636 NSIGFKNRM
+636 NSIGFRNKMTGEN
-645 RMGDDFNLVLEKRF
+645 DFNFILKKRL

-665 LIDHVFVFQS
+665 LIDHVFVFKS
-675 IDEVNFEKVIFNELG
+675 IDELDFEKIIFNELNY
-690 SFAKILRDRKF
+690 FARILRDRKF

-712 IREKIYGKGYG
+712 IREKIYGKGYS
-723 LKSVK
+723 LKSVR
-728 KFIFKEV
+728 KFIFKEL
-735 GKVLIDE
+735 GKLLIDE

-752 KIKIYLDETIK
+752 KIKIYLDKTIK
-763 YKFL
+763 YEFL

>member
-1 MYDRRSLNCL
+1 MYDRRALNCL
-11 FFNVFLFF
+11 FFNTFLFF
-19 MESKHLVFTEEH
+19 MESRHLVFTEEH

-67 PLRGDYILEYVSSM
+67 PLRGNYIPDYVSSM
-81 DYLYDDIISTLFFY
+81 DYLYDDIISVLFFY

-117 ILDALLN
+117 ILDALLS

-135 IEVHDYLGINTNSD
+135 IEVHDYLAVNTKSA
-149 SGRDSELIAEY
+149 SGDSELIAEY
-160 IHNNS
+160 IHNNVP
-165 LKSKGGFHIFD
+165 KRKGGFHIFD
-176 DNRDKLDQNNIF
+176 DKRDELDQNNIF
-188 LENKNSIGNF
+188 LESKDSIGNF
-198 LTNVIDALDLNLK
+198 LTNVIDTLDLK
-211 HNPLIGRNRELSR
+211 YNPLIGRSQELSR

-235 NPILFGEPGVGKTIL
+235 NPILFGEPGVGKTVL

-274 LDIGRLISG
+274 LDIGRLVSG
-283 TKYRGDLESRINR
+283 TKYRGDLESRVNR
-296 VLDFLNSRKKVM
+296 VLDFLSSRKKVM

-318 GAGATSFGSMDVS
+318 GAGATSFGSMDIS

-371 ELKEPGFDDTYN
+371 ELKEPNFEDAYN

-408 ITMSQKY
+408 ILMSQKY

-440 IKRSITK
+440 IKRIITK
-447 DDVCDLIKSVVG
+447 DDVCDLIKSIVG
-459 SNIFNFEEYDS
+459 SNIFNFEEYDG

-476 ENRIKKELIVH
+476 ENRIKKELIIH
-487 DSLVFDLMLN
+487 DNLVLDLILN
-497 IKLLKF
+497 VKLLKF

-516 FVGSS
+516 FIGASGS
-521 GVGKGK
+521 GKCK
-527 LTDILSE
+527 LMDILSE
-534 EFKIPKFNINM
+534 EFKIPKFSLNM
-545 GEYSDFSSLDRL
+545 GEYNDFNSLDRL
-557 IGPVLNN
+557 IGPVLSNE
-564 DGHYESARFF
+564 GYYESTRFF
-574 KFLNKSTNSIIF
+574 KFLNKSSNSIIF

-593 NKRVLNFFLE
+593 NKRVLDFFLE
-603 GFKTGRIF
+603 GFKTGKLF
-611 DGLGKKASLSESLIV
+611 DGLGKKVSLSESLIV
-626 IGINVENKEL
+626 ISINAESKEL
-636 NSIGFKNRM
+636 NSIGFRNKMAGEN
-645 RMGDDFNLVLEKRF
+645 DFNFILKKRL

-665 LIDHVFVFQS
+665 LIDHVFVFKS
-675 IDEVNFEKVIFNELG
+675 IDELDFEKIIFNELNY
-690 SFAKILRDRKF
+690 FARILRDRKF

-712 IREKIYGKGYG
+712 IREKIYGKGYS
-723 LKSVK
+723 LKSVR
-728 KFIFKEV
+728 KFIFKEL
-735 GKVLIDE
+735 GKLLIDE

-752 KIKIYLDETIK
+752 KIKIYLDKTIK
-763 YKFL
+763 YEFL

>member
-1 MYDRRSLNCL
+1 MYDRRVLNCL
-11 FFNVFLFF
+11 FFNTFLFF

-37 KSDKVKEL
+37 KSDKIKEL
-45 LNLCAIDFYKL
+45 LNFCTIDFYKL

-67 PLRGDYILEYVSSM
+67 PLRDNYIPDYVSSM
-81 DYLYDDIISTLFFY
+81 DYLYDDIISVLFFY

-108 VLVKKRKNS
+108 VLIKKRKNS
-117 ILDALLN
+117 ILDTLIN

-135 IEVHDYLGINTNSD
+135 IEVHDYLAVNTKSD
-149 SGRDSELIAEY
+149 SDYDSELISEY
-160 IHNNS
+160 IHNNAP
-165 LKSKGGFHIFD
+165 KSKGGFHIFN
-176 DNRDKLDQNNIF
+176 DNRDKLNQNNTS
-188 LENKNSIGNF
+188 LEKNDSIGNF
-198 LTNVIDALDLNLK
+198 LTNIIDALDLK
-211 HNPLIGRNRELSR
+211 HNPLIGRKRELSR

-235 NPILFGEPGVGKTIL
+235 NPILFGEPGVGKTVL

-262 VPKDLIGYEIYS
+262 VPRDLIGYEIYS

-318 GAGATSFGSMDVS
+318 GAGATSFGSMDIS

-371 ELKEPGFDDTYN
+371 ELKEPDFDDTYN

-402 EAIQAC
+402 EAIRAC
-408 ITMSQKY
+408 IVMSQKY

-427 ILDELGSKFKLEN
+427 ILDELGSKFKIQN
-440 IKRSITK
+440 IKRVITK
-447 DDVCDLIKSVVG
+447 EDVCDLIKSVVG

-476 ENRIKKELIVH
+476 ENRIKKELIIH
-487 DSLVFDLMLN
+487 DSLIFDLILN

-516 FVGSS
+516 FIGPSRA
-521 GVGKGK
+521 GKCK

-534 EFKIPKFNINM
+534 ELGIQKFSLNM
-545 GEYSDFSSLDRL
+545 GEYSDFNSLDRL
-557 IGPVLNN
+557 IGPVLSNE
-564 DGHYESARFF
+564 GYYESTRFF
-574 KFLNKSTNSIIF
+574 NFLNKSSNSIIF

-593 NKRVLNFFLE
+593 NKRVLDFFLE
-603 GFKTGRIF
+603 GFKTGKLF

-626 IGINVENKEL
+626 ISVNAESNEL
-636 NSIGFKNRM
+636 NSIGFKNKM
-645 RMGDDFNLVLEKRF
+645 TGENDFNLILEKRF

-665 LIDHVFVFQS
+665 LIDYVLLFKS
-675 IDEVNFEKVIFNELG
+675 IDELDFEKIVFNELNR
-690 SFAKILRDRKF
+690 FARILRDRKF
-701 DVFFEKSVVDY
+701 DVFFEKSVIDY

-723 LKSVK
+723 LKSIK

-735 GKVLIDE
+735 GKLLIDE

-763 YKFL
+763 YEFL

>member
-1 MYDRRSLNCL
+1 
-11 FFNVFLFF
+11 
-19 MESKHLVFTEEH
+19 MESRHLVFTEEH

-67 PLRGDYILEYVSSM
+67 PLRGNYIPDYVSSM
-81 DYLYDDIISTLFFY
+81 DYLYDDIISVLFFY

-117 ILDALLN
+117 ILDALLS

-135 IEVHDYLGINTNSD
+135 IEAHDYLAVNTKSA
-149 SGRDSELIAEY
+149 SGDSELIAEY
-160 IHNNS
+160 IHNNAP
-165 LKSKGGFHIFD
+165 KRKGGFHIFD
-176 DNRDKLDQNNIF
+176 DKRDELDQNNIF
-188 LENKNSIGNF
+188 LESKDSIGNF
-198 LTNVIDALDLNLK
+198 LTNVIDTLDLK
-211 HNPLIGRNRELSR
+211 YNPLIGRSQELSR

-235 NPILFGEPGVGKTIL
+235 NPILFGEPGVGKTVL

-274 LDIGRLISG
+274 LDIGRLVSG
-283 TKYRGDLESRINR
+283 TKYRGDLESRVNR
-296 VLDFLNSRKKVM
+296 VLDFLSSRKKVM

-318 GAGATSFGSMDVS
+318 GAGATSFGSMDIS

-371 ELKEPGFDDTYN
+371 ELKEPNFEDAYN

-408 ITMSQKY
+408 ILMSQKY

-440 IKRSITK
+440 IKRIITK
-447 DDVCDLIKSVVG
+447 DDVCDLIKSIVG
-459 SNIFNFEEYDS
+459 SNIFNFEEYDG

-476 ENRIKKELIVH
+476 ENRIKKELIIH
-487 DSLVFDLMLN
+487 DNLVLDLILN

-516 FVGSS
+516 FIGASGS
-521 GVGKGK
+521 GKCK
-527 LTDILSE
+527 LMDILSE
-534 EFKIPKFNINM
+534 EFKIPKFSLNM
-545 GEYSDFSSLDRL
+545 GEYNDFNSLDRL
-557 IGPVLNN
+557 IGPVLSNE
-564 DGHYESARFF
+564 GYYESTRFF
-574 KFLNKSTNSIIF
+574 KFLNKSSNSIIF

-593 NKRVLNFFLE
+593 NKRVLDFFLE
-603 GFKTGRIF
+603 GFKTGKLF
-611 DGLGKKASLSESLIV
+611 DGLGKKVSLSESLIV
-626 IGINVENKEL
+626 ISINAESKEL
-636 NSIGFKNRM
+636 NSIGFRNKMAGEN
-645 RMGDDFNLVLEKRF
+645 DFNFILKKRL

-665 LIDHVFVFQS
+665 LIDHVFVFKS
-675 IDEVNFEKVIFNELG
+675 IDELDFEKIIFNELNY
-690 SFAKILRDRKF
+690 FARILRDRKF

-712 IREKIYGKGYG
+712 IREKIYGKGYS
-723 LKSVK
+723 LKSVR
-728 KFIFKEV
+728 KFIFKEL
-735 GKVLIDE
+735 GKLLIDE

-763 YKFL
+763 YEFL

>member
-1 MYDRRSLNCL
+1 MYDRRALNCL
-11 FFNVFLFF
+11 FFNTFLFF
-19 MESKHLVFTEEH
+19 MESRHLVFTEEH

-67 PLRGDYILEYVSSM
+67 PLRGNYIPDYVSSM
-81 DYLYDDIISTLFFY
+81 DYLYDDIISVLFFY

-117 ILDALLN
+117 ILDALLS

-135 IEVHDYLGINTNSD
+135 IEVHDYLAVNTKSA
-149 SGRDSELIAEY
+149 SGDSELIAEY
-160 IHNNS
+160 IHNNAP
-165 LKSKGGFHIFD
+165 KRKGGFHIFD
-176 DNRDKLDQNNIF
+176 DKRDELDQNNIF
-188 LENKNSIGNF
+188 LESKDSIGNF
-198 LTNVIDALDLNLK
+198 LTNVIDTLDLK
-211 HNPLIGRNRELSR
+211 YNPLIGRSQELSR
-224 LIQVILRKHKS
+224 LIRVILRKHKS
-235 NPILFGEPGVGKTIL
+235 NPILFGEPGVGKTVL

-274 LDIGRLISG
+274 LDIGRLVSG
-283 TKYRGDLESRINR
+283 TKYRGDLESRVNR
-296 VLDFLNSRKKVM
+296 VLDFLSSRKKVM

-318 GAGATSFGSMDVS
+318 GAGATSFGSMDIS

-371 ELKEPGFDDTYN
+371 ELKEPNFEDAYN

-408 ITMSQKY
+408 IFMSQKY

-427 ILDELGSKFKLEN
+427 ILDELGSKFRLEN
-440 IKRSITK
+440 TKRIITK
-447 DDVCDLIKSVVG
+447 DDVCDLIKSIVG

-476 ENRIKKELIVH
+476 ENRIKKELIIH
-487 DSLVFDLMLN
+487 DNLVLDLILN
-497 IKLLKF
+497 INLLKF

-516 FVGSS
+516 FIGASGS
-521 GVGKGK
+521 GKCK
-527 LTDILSE
+527 LLDILSE
-534 EFKIPKFNINM
+534 EFKIPKFSLNM
-545 GEYSDFSSLDRL
+545 GEYSDFNSLDRL
-557 IGPVLNN
+557 IGPVLSNE
-564 DGHYESARFF
+564 GYYESTRFF
-574 KFLNKSTNSIIF
+574 KFLNKSSNSIIF

-593 NKRVLNFFLE
+593 NKRVLDFFLE
-603 GFKTGRIF
+603 GFKTGKLF
-611 DGLGKKASLSESLIV
+611 DGLGKKVSLSESLIV
-626 IGINVENKEL
+626 ISINAESKEL
-636 NSIGFKNRM
+636 NSIGFRNKMAGEN
-645 RMGDDFNLVLEKRF
+645 DFNFILKKRL

-665 LIDHVFVFQS
+665 LIDHVFVFKS
-675 IDEVNFEKVIFNELG
+675 IDELDFEKIIFNELNY
-690 SFAKILRDRKF
+690 FARILRDRKF

-712 IREKIYGKGYG
+712 IREKIYGKGYS
-723 LKSVK
+723 LKSVR
-728 KFIFKEV
+728 KFIFKEL
-735 GKVLIDE
+735 GKLLIDE

-752 KIKIYLDETIK
+752 KIKIYLDKTIK
-763 YKFL
+763 YEFL

>member
-1 MYDRRSLNCL
+1 MYDRRALNCL
-11 FFNVFLFF
+11 FFNTFLFF
-19 MESKHLVFTEEH
+19 MESRHLVFTEEH

-67 PLRGDYILEYVSSM
+67 PLRGNYIPDYVSSM
-81 DYLYDDIISTLFFY
+81 DYLYDDIISVLFFY

-117 ILDALLN
+117 ILDALLS

-135 IEVHDYLGINTNSD
+135 IEVHDYLAVNTKSA
-149 SGRDSELIAEY
+149 SGDSELIAEY
-160 IHNNS
+160 IHNNAP
-165 LKSKGGFHIFD
+165 KRKGGFHIFD
-176 DNRDKLDQNNIF
+176 DKRDELDQNNIF
-188 LENKNSIGNF
+188 LESKDSIGNF
-198 LTNVIDALDLNLK
+198 LTNVIDTLDLK
-211 HNPLIGRNRELSR
+211 YNPLIGRSQELSR

-235 NPILFGEPGVGKTIL
+235 NPILFGEPGVGKTVL

-274 LDIGRLISG
+274 LDIGRLVSG
-283 TKYRGDLESRINR
+283 TKYRGDLESRVNR
-296 VLDFLNSRKKVM
+296 VLDFLSSRKKVM

-318 GAGATSFGSMDVS
+318 GAGATSFGSMDIS

-371 ELKEPGFDDTYN
+371 ELKEPNFEDAYN

-408 ITMSQKY
+408 ILMSQKY

-440 IKRSITK
+440 IKRIITK
-447 DDVCDLIKSVVG
+447 DDVCDLIKSIVG
-459 SNIFNFEEYDS
+459 SNIFNFEEYDG

-476 ENRIKKELIVH
+476 ENRIKKELIIH
-487 DSLVFDLMLN
+487 DNLVLDLILN
-497 IKLLKF
+497 VKLLKF

-516 FVGSS
+516 FIGASGS
-521 GVGKGK
+521 GKCK
-527 LTDILSE
+527 LMDILSE
-534 EFKIPKFNINM
+534 EFKIPKFSLNM
-545 GEYSDFSSLDRL
+545 GEYNDFNSLDRL
-557 IGPVLNN
+557 IGPVLSNE
-564 DGHYESARFF
+564 GYYESTRFF
-574 KFLNKSTNSIIF
+574 KFLNKSSNSIIF

-593 NKRVLNFFLE
+593 NKRVLDFFLE
-603 GFKTGRIF
+603 GFKTGKLF
-611 DGLGKKASLSESLIV
+611 DGLGKKVSLSESLIV
-626 IGINVENKEL
+626 ISINAESKEL
-636 NSIGFKNRM
+636 NSIGFRNKMAGEN
-645 RMGDDFNLVLEKRF
+645 DFNFILKKRL

-665 LIDHVFVFQS
+665 LIDHVFVFKS
-675 IDEVNFEKVIFNELG
+675 IDELDFEKIIFNELNY
-690 SFAKILRDRKF
+690 FARILRDRKF

-712 IREKIYGKGYG
+712 IREKM
-723 LKSVK
+723 
-728 KFIFKEV
+728 
-735 GKVLIDE
+735 
-742 ILFKKIENSG
+742 ILSF
-752 KIKIYLDETIK
+752 YLE
-763 YKFL
+763 

>member
-1 MYDRRSLNCL
+1 MYDRRALNCL
-11 FFNVFLFF
+11 FFNTFLFF
-19 MESKHLVFTEEH
+19 MESRHLVFTEEH

-67 PLRGDYILEYVSSM
+67 PLRGNYIPDYVSSM
-81 DYLYDDIISTLFFY
+81 DYLYDDIISVLFFY

-117 ILDALLN
+117 ILDALLS

-135 IEVHDYLGINTNSD
+135 IEVHDYLAVNTKSA
-149 SGRDSELIAEY
+149 SGDSELIAEY
-160 IHNNS
+160 IHNNAP
-165 LKSKGGFHIFD
+165 KRKGGFHIFD
-176 DNRDKLDQNNIF
+176 DKRDELDQNNIF
-188 LENKNSIGNF
+188 LESKDSIGNF
-198 LTNVIDALDLNLK
+198 LTNVIDTLDLK
-211 HNPLIGRNRELSR
+211 YNPLIGRSQELSR

-235 NPILFGEPGVGKTIL
+235 NPILFGEPGVGKTVL

-274 LDIGRLISG
+274 LDIGRLVSG
-283 TKYRGDLESRINR
+283 TKYRGDLESRVNR
-296 VLDFLNSRKKVM
+296 VLDFLSSRKKVM

-318 GAGATSFGSMDVS
+318 GAGATSFGSMDIS

-371 ELKEPGFDDTYN
+371 ELKEPNFEDAYN

-408 ITMSQKY
+408 ILMSQKY

-440 IKRSITK
+440 IKRIITK
-447 DDVCDLIKSVVG
+447 DDVCDLIKSIVG
-459 SNIFNFEEYDS
+459 SNIFNFEEYDG

-476 ENRIKKELIVH
+476 ENRIKKELIIH
-487 DSLVFDLMLN
+487 DNLVLDLILN
-497 IKLLKF
+497 VKLLKF

-516 FVGSS
+516 FIGASGS
-521 GVGKGK
+521 GKCK
-527 LTDILSE
+527 LMDILSE
-534 EFKIPKFNINM
+534 EFKIPKFSLNM
-545 GEYSDFSSLDRL
+545 GEYSDFNSLDRL
-557 IGPVLNN
+557 IGPVLSNE
-564 DGHYESARFF
+564 GYYESTRFF
-574 KFLNKSTNSIIF
+574 KFLNKSSNSIIF

-593 NKRVLNFFLE
+593 NKRVLDFFLE
-603 GFKTGRIF
+603 GFKTGKLF
-611 DGLGKKASLSESLIV
+611 DGLGKKVSLSESLIV
-626 IGINVENKEL
+626 ISINAESKEL
-636 NSIGFKNRM
+636 NSIGFRNKMAGEN
-645 RMGDDFNLVLEKRF
+645 DFNFILKKRL

-665 LIDHVFVFQS
+665 LIDHVFVFKS
-675 IDEVNFEKVIFNELG
+675 IDELDFEKIIFNELNY
-690 SFAKILRDRKF
+690 FARILRDRKF

-712 IREKIYGKGYG
+712 IREKIYGKGYS
-723 LKSVK
+723 LKSVR
-728 KFIFKEV
+728 KFIFKEL
-735 GKVLIDE
+735 GKLLIDE

-752 KIKIYLDETIK
+752 KIKIYLDKTIK
-763 YKFL
+763 YEFL

>member
-1 MYDRRSLNCL
+1 MYDRRALNCL
-11 FFNVFLFF
+11 FFNTFLFF
-19 MESKHLVFTEEH
+19 MESRHLVFTEEH

-67 PLRGDYILEYVSSM
+67 PLRGNYIPDYVSSM
-81 DYLYDDIISTLFFY
+81 DYLYDDIISVLFFY

-117 ILDALLN
+117 ILDALLS

-135 IEVHDYLGINTNSD
+135 IEVHDYLAVNTKSA
-149 SGRDSELIAEY
+149 SGDSELIAEY
-160 IHNNS
+160 IHNNVP
-165 LKSKGGFHIFD
+165 KMKGGFHIFD
-176 DNRDKLDQNNIF
+176 DKRDELDQNNIF
-188 LENKNSIGNF
+188 LESKDSIGNF
-198 LTNVIDALDLNLK
+198 LTNVIDTLDLK
-211 HNPLIGRNRELSR
+211 YNPLIGRSQELSR

-235 NPILFGEPGVGKTIL
+235 NPILFGEPGVGKTVL

-274 LDIGRLISG
+274 LDIGRLVSG
-283 TKYRGDLESRINR
+283 TKYRGDLESRVNR
-296 VLDFLNSRKKVM
+296 VLDFLSSRKKVM

-318 GAGATSFGSMDVS
+318 GAGATSFGSMDIS

-371 ELKEPGFDDTYN
+371 ELKEPNFEDAYN

-408 ITMSQKY
+408 ILMSQKY

-440 IKRSITK
+440 IKRIITK
-447 DDVCDLIKSVVG
+447 DDVCDLIKSIVG
-459 SNIFNFEEYDS
+459 SNIFNFEEYDG

-476 ENRIKKELIVH
+476 ENRIKKELIIH
-487 DSLVFDLMLN
+487 DNLVLDLILN

-516 FVGSS
+516 FIGASGS
-521 GVGKGK
+521 GKCK
-527 LTDILSE
+527 LLDILSE
-534 EFKIPKFNINM
+534 EFKIPKFSLNM
-545 GEYSDFSSLDRL
+545 GEYSDFNSLDRL
-557 IGPVLNN
+557 IGPVLSNE
-564 DGHYESARFF
+564 GYYESTRFF
-574 KFLNKSTNSIIF
+574 KFLNKSSNSIIF

-593 NKRVLNFFLE
+593 NKRVLDFFLE
-603 GFKTGRIF
+603 GFKTGKLF
-611 DGLGKKASLSESLIV
+611 DSLGKKVSLSESLIV
-626 IGINVENKEL
+626 ISINAESKEL
-636 NSIGFKNRM
+636 NSIGFRNKMTGEN
-645 RMGDDFNLVLEKRF
+645 DFNFILKKRL

-665 LIDHVFVFQS
+665 LIDHVFVFKS
-675 IDEVNFEKVIFNELG
+675 IDELDFEKIIFNELNY
-690 SFAKILRDRKF
+690 FARILRDRKF

-712 IREKIYGKGYG
+712 IREKIYGKGYS
-723 LKSVK
+723 LKSVR
-728 KFIFKEV
+728 KFIFKEL
-735 GKVLIDE
+735 GKLLIDE

-752 KIKIYLDETIK
+752 KIKIYLDKTIK
-763 YKFL
+763 YEFL

>member
-1 MYDRRSLNCL
+1 MYDRRALNCL
-11 FFNVFLFF
+11 FFNTFLFF
-19 MESKHLVFTEEH
+19 MESRHLVFTEEH

-67 PLRGDYILEYVSSM
+67 PLRGNYIPDYVSSM
-81 DYLYDDIISTLFFY
+81 DYLYDDIISVLFFY

-117 ILDALLN
+117 ILDALLS

-135 IEVHDYLGINTNSD
+135 IEAHDYLAVNTKSA
-149 SGRDSELIAEY
+149 SGDSELIAEY
-160 IHNNS
+160 IHNNAP
-165 LKSKGGFHIFD
+165 KRKGGFHIFD
-176 DNRDKLDQNNIF
+176 DKRDELDQNNIF
-188 LENKNSIGNF
+188 LESKDSIGNF
-198 LTNVIDALDLNLK
+198 LTNVIDTLDLK
-211 HNPLIGRNRELSR
+211 YNPLIGRSQELSR

-235 NPILFGEPGVGKTIL
+235 NPILFGEPGVGKTVL

-274 LDIGRLISG
+274 LDIGRLVSG
-283 TKYRGDLESRINR
+283 TKYRGDLESRVNR
-296 VLDFLNSRKKVM
+296 VLDFLSSRKKVM

-318 GAGATSFGSMDVS
+318 GAGATSFGSMDIS

-371 ELKEPGFDDTYN
+371 ELKEPNFEDAYN

-408 ITMSQKY
+408 ILMSQKY

-440 IKRSITK
+440 IKRIITK
-447 DDVCDLIKSVVG
+447 DDVCDLIKSIVG
-459 SNIFNFEEYDS
+459 SNIFNFEEYDG

-476 ENRIKKELIVH
+476 ENRIKKELIIH
-487 DSLVFDLMLN
+487 DNLVLDLILN

-516 FVGSS
+516 FIGASGS
-521 GVGKGK
+521 GKCK
-527 LTDILSE
+527 LMDILSE
-534 EFKIPKFNINM
+534 EFKIPKFSLNM
-545 GEYSDFSSLDRL
+545 GEYNDFNSLDRL
-557 IGPVLNN
+557 IGPVLSNE
-564 DGHYESARFF
+564 GYYESTRFF
-574 KFLNKSTNSIIF
+574 KFLNKSSNSIIF

-593 NKRVLNFFLE
+593 NKRVLDFFLE
-603 GFKTGRIF
+603 GFKTGKLF
-611 DGLGKKASLSESLIV
+611 DGLGKKVSLSESLIV
-626 IGINVENKEL
+626 ISINAESKEL
-636 NSIGFKNRM
+636 NSIGFRNKMAGEN
-645 RMGDDFNLVLEKRF
+645 DFNFILKKRL

-665 LIDHVFVFQS
+665 LIDHVFVFKS
-675 IDEVNFEKVIFNELG
+675 IDELDFEKIIFNELNY
-690 SFAKILRDRKF
+690 FARILRDRKF

-712 IREKIYGKGYG
+712 IREKIYGKGYS
-723 LKSVK
+723 LKSVR
-728 KFIFKEV
+728 KFIFKEL
-735 GKVLIDE
+735 GKLLIDE

-763 YKFL
+763 YEFL

>member
-1 MYDRRSLNCL
+1 MK
-11 FFNVFLFF
+11 
-19 MESKHLVFTEEH
+19 SKHLVFTEEH

-37 KSDKVKEL
+37 KSDKIKEL
-45 LNLCAIDFYKL
+45 LNFCTIDFYKL
-56 NKQLEEFFSKL
+56 DKQLEEFFSKL
-67 PLRGDYILEYVSSM
+67 PLRDNYIPDYVSSM
-81 DYLYDDIISTLFFY
+81 DYLYDDIISVLFFY

-108 VLVKKRKNS
+108 VLIKKRKNS
-117 ILDALLN
+117 ILDTLVN

-135 IEVHDYLGINTNSD
+135 IEVHDYLAVNTKSD
-149 SGRDSELIAEY
+149 SDYDSELISEY
-160 IHNNS
+160 IHNNAT
-165 LKSKGGFHIFD
+165 KSKGGFHIFN
-176 DNRDKLDQNNIF
+176 DNRDKLNQNNTF
-188 LENKNSIGNF
+188 LEKNDSIGNF
-198 LTNVIDALDLNLK
+198 LTNIIDALDLK
-211 HNPLIGRNRELSR
+211 HNPLIGRKRELSR

-235 NPILFGEPGVGKTIL
+235 NPILFGEPGVGKTVL

-262 VPKDLIGYEIYS
+262 VPRDLIGYEIYS

-296 VLDFLNSRKKVM
+296 VLDFLNSRTKVM

-318 GAGATSFGSMDVS
+318 GAGATSFGSMDIS

-402 EAIQAC
+402 EAIRAC
-408 ITMSQKY
+408 IVMSQKY

-427 ILDELGSKFKLEN
+427 ILDELGSKFKIQN
-440 IKRSITK
+440 IKRVITK
-447 DDVCDLIKSVVG
+447 EDVCDLIKSVVG

-476 ENRIKKELIVH
+476 ENRIKKELIIH
-487 DSLVFDLMLN
+487 DSLIFDLILN

-516 FVGSS
+516 FIGPS
-521 GVGKGK
+521 GVGKCK

-534 EFKIPKFNINM
+534 ELGIQKFSLNM
-545 GEYSDFSSLDRL
+545 GEYSDFNSLDRL
-557 IGPVLNN
+557 IGPVLSSE
-564 DGHYESARFF
+564 GYYESTRFF
-574 KFLNKSTNSIIF
+574 NFLNKSSNSIVF

-603 GFKTGRIF
+603 GFKTGKLF

-626 IGINVENKEL
+626 ISINAESNEL
-636 NSIGFKNRM
+636 NSIGFKNKM
-645 RMGDDFNLVLEKRF
+645 TGENDFDLILEKRF

-665 LIDHVFVFQS
+665 LIDYVLLFKS
-675 IDEVNFEKVIFNELG
+675 IDELDFEKIVFNELNR
-690 SFAKILRDRKF
+690 FARILRDRKF
-701 DVFFEKSVVDY
+701 DVFFEKSVIDY
-712 IREKIYGKGYG
+712 IRGKIYGKGYG
-723 LKSVK
+723 LKSIK

-735 GKVLIDE
+735 GKLLIDE

-763 YKFL
+763 YEFL